1 MTGVMRRFSAAL
13 AAAAMAVSI
22 VPFADIS
29 AYAEYAATHPDGF
42 VYADGSKFMCDG
54 SPYYYGGTNCY
65 YLTYKSKSEV
75 KNVFDDASKMGLKVI
90 RIWGNLDVGKKTG
103 EIDSQSGHEV
113 FEGNNDGTGEKDGV
127 YFQYWD
133 DEAGKPVVNEGE
145 DGLRH
150 LDYIIKQA
158 EEHDMKLVITFTNY
172 WEAFGGMGQ
181 YVKWYQMSQG
191 KSVGNSKVDEKDTCD
206 FYTNETIKGW
216 YKDYIKTLLNHTN
229 YYTGEKLVDS
239 EAVFS
244 WELSNEPRCTVDEFC
259 KDDILYNWA
268 KEMSA
273 YVKSIDPYHMVS
285 VGDEGFYN
293 LGYQEAARQDLP
305 SSAYSG
311 YYGVDFDKL
320 MTIDTVDFGTP
331 HMYVDQWGFDLGDD
345 DLEWIKRHAQTTSS
359 ADKPIIFEEFG
370 LTDKTKRDAA
380 YSDWLDIVTG
390 DYYEGVEYQG
400 FNYWMIAS
408 YLDDGT
414 LYQDYDG
421 YTVYG
426 PEGIEKTDSTR
437 TLMMN
442 AAAKMEKKN
451 IVNTTDKSTY
461 SFDRSKSGNVVVNVS
476 MKEGSISGVE
486 VGGKKLSS
494 DDYTI
499 SGNAV
504 TIKASYLKR
513 QELAKY
519 SCRILT
525 TGGNQPKFNLTVSDS
540 SIPKPIISPEIISV
554 DVNPKKCSDVDITM
568 DRKTSEFRGI
578 VADGKAL
585 AEGTDYTTSGD
596 TVTLKSAYLKTLS
609 AGIVTLKF
617 DFYEGE
623 DRELT
628 INVSDTTGL
637 DELDTFES
645 YSNDKALWSSYSR
658 NTSGNEVSLS
668 LAAKNGSKT
677 LAFGY
682 DIGSPNGYCGVN
694 HPIAV
699 RNASSFAG
707 VELWLEGDG
716 TGNSLTVQLRDAND
730 NYFEAQIALDFAGGK
745 TIKIPFA
752 DFKAPSWQSGGKLD
766 TSKLNQFSFYMG
778 GDSAQKTGTVYIDNV
793 VFYEDGQIEKPHL
806 STKSGIFDAD
816 APSGVR
822 TDLVL
827 YGKSVESIIVNGKKL
842 TGGLDYSTSGS
853 QIMLNESWLK
863 TLANGNYTLTY
874 TFSDGNTDTFAL
886 TVKNVKSSH
895 THSYTAKVTKEATC
909 TTEGE
914 RIYTC
919 TCGDKYTETI
929 PAKGH
934 SWVKGETVA
943 PTENEKGYTIYTCA
957 SCGETKKDDYTD
969 PIGHRHSYTLTSTK
983 AATCE
988 TDGEKVYTCS
998 CGEKYTETIPAT
1010 GHSESA
1016 WIIDKAA
1023 TATENGSKHTECT
1036 TCGKVIKTEVI
1047 PATGEVSDKKETVIF
1062 TGSAKTSGWG
1072 QAITL
1077 STTKEGGS
1085 FDSSVIEKDGYFEVQ
1100 FKGGTDKA
1108 EIILQS
1114 WSGGADWARVSPTEV
1129 TEKDGIVYAKYSY
1142 DDVAAAFGTTDFS
1155 KVDRFHVGAANG
1167 DIEVLSVKYIVG
1179 KSTKPVDP
1187 VDPVDPDKPE
1197 QDPYV
1202 SIFWGAKSCGSWGQA
1217 VSVMTSKNYGSFD
1230 VSYLSANGYFY
1241 VEYSGAEN
1249 EFELILQSWSGG
1261 ANWARVQPSET
1272 GRANDR
1278 YYAKFTYADCVKELG
1293 AGFDKLDQLHAAAK
1307 NGDITVYSICYC
1319 TPAK

>member
-29 AYAEYAATHPDGF
+29 AYAEYAAAHPEGF

-103 EIDSQSGHEV
+103 KIDSQSGHEV

-133 DEAGKPVVNEGE
+133 DKAGKPVVNEGE
-145 DGLRH
+145 DGLRR
-150 LDYIIKQA
+150 LDYVIKQA
-158 EEHDMKLVITFTNY
+158 EEHNMKLVITFTNY

-229 YYTGEKLVDS
+229 YYTGEKLMDS

-293 LGYQEAARQDLP
+293 LGYQEAAKQDLP
-305 SSAYSG
+305 SAAYSG
-311 YYGVDFDKL
+311 YYGVDFNKL

-345 DLEWIKRHAQTTSS
+345 DLEWIKRHAQTTAS
-359 ADKPIIFEEFG
+359 ADKPVIFEEFG

-390 DYYEGVEYQG
+390 DYYDGVEYQG

-426 PEGIEKTDSTR
+426 PEGVDKTDSTR

-461 SFDRSKSGNVVVNVS
+461 IFDRSKSGDVVVNVS

-494 DDYTI
+494 GDYTI
-499 SGNAV
+499 SGNTV
-504 TIKASYLKR
+504 TIKASYLKK

-540 SIPKPIISPEIISV
+540 SIPKPVISPEIISV

-578 VADGKAL
+578 IADGKTL
-585 AEGTDYTTSGD
+585 NEGTDYTVSGD

-609 AGIVTLKF
+609 AGIVTLTF

-645 YSNDKALWSSYSR
+645 YSDDKALWSAYSR
-658 NTSGNEVSLS
+658 NTGGNEVSLS
-668 LAAKNGSKT
+668 LTTKNGSKA

-707 VELWLEGDG
+707 VELWVEGDG
-716 TGNSLTVQLRDAND
+716 TGNSLTVQLREANE
-730 NYFEAQIALDFAGGK
+730 NYFEAQIALDFTGGK

-752 DFKAPSWQSGGKLD
+752 DFKAPSWQSGGTLD
-766 TSKLNQFSFYMG
+766 TSKLDQFSFYMG
-778 GDSAQKTGTVYIDNV
+778 GDSVATGIVYIDDV
-793 VFYEDGQIEKPHL
+793 VFYEDGQTEKPHL
-806 STKSGIFDAD
+806 STKSGTFDAD

-827 YGKSVESIIVNGKKL
+827 YGKSVESITANGKKL
-842 TGGLDYSTSGS
+842 AGGFDYSTNGS

-863 TLANGNYTLTY
+863 TLGNGNYTLTY
-874 TFSDGNTDTFAL
+874 TFSDGSTDTFAL

-909 TTEGE
+909 ITEGE

-919 TCGDKYTETI
+919 TCGDRYTETI
-929 PAKGH
+929 PAK
-934 SWVKGETVA
+934 
-943 PTENEKGYTIYTCA
+943 
-957 SCGETKKDDYTD
+957 
-969 PIGHRHSYTLTSTK
+969 
-983 AATCE
+983 
-988 TDGEKVYTCS
+988 
-998 CGEKYTETIPAT
+998 

-1036 TCGKVIKTEVI
+1036 TCGKVLKTEVI

-1085 FDSSVIEKDGYFEVQ
+1085 FDSSIIEKDGYFEVQ
-1100 FKGGTDKA
+1100 FKGDTDKA
-1108 EIILQS
+1108 EVILQS
-1114 WSGGADWARVSPTEV
+1114 WSGGAGWARVSPTEV
-1129 TEKDGIVYAKYSY
+1129 TEKDGVVYAKYSY

-1155 KVDRFHVGAANG
+1155 KIDRFHVGAANG
-1167 DIEVLSVKYIVG
+1167 DIEVLSVKYIIE
-1179 KSTKPVDP
+1179 KSTEPVDP
-1187 VDPVDPDKPE
+1187 VDPVDPDEPE

-1217 VSVMTSKNYGSFD
+1217 VSVMTSKNYGSLD

-1261 ANWARVQPSET
+1261 ASWARIQPSET
-1272 GRANDR
+1272 GKANGH
-1278 YYAKFTYADCVKELG
+1278 YYAKFTYADCVKALG

-1319 TPAK
+1319 TPAR

>member
-29 AYAEYAATHPDGF
+29 AYAEYAATHPEGF

-133 DEAGKPVVNEGE
+133 DKAGKPVVNEGE
-145 DGLRH
+145 DGLRR

-158 EEHDMKLVITFTNY
+158 EEHNMKLVITFTNY

-229 YYTGEKLVDS
+229 YYTGEKLMDS

-293 LGYQEAARQDLP
+293 LGYQEAAKQDLP
-305 SSAYSG
+305 SAAYSG
-311 YYGVDFDKL
+311 YYGVDFNKL

-345 DLEWIKRHAQTTSS
+345 DLEWIKRHAQTTAS
-359 ADKPIIFEEFG
+359 ADKPVIFEEFG

-426 PEGIEKTDSTR
+426 PEGVDKTDSTR

-461 SFDRSKSGNVVVNVS
+461 TFDRSKSGDVVVNVS

-494 DDYTI
+494 GDYTI
-499 SGNAV
+499 SGNTVA
-504 TIKASYLKR
+504 IKASYLKK

-540 SIPKPIISPEIISV
+540 SIPKPVISPEIISV
-554 DVNPKKCSDVDITM
+554 DVNPKKCSDVDITL

-578 VADGKAL
+578 VADGNAL
-585 AEGTDYTTSGD
+585 AEGTDYTASGD

-609 AGIVTLKF
+609 AGIVTLTF

-645 YSNDKALWSSYSR
+645 YSDDKALWSAYSR
-658 NTSGNEVSLS
+658 NTGGNEVSLS
-668 LAAKNGSKT
+668 LTTKNSSKA

-707 VELWLEGDG
+707 VELWVEGDG

-730 NYFEAQIALDFAGGK
+730 NYFEAQIALDFTGGK

-752 DFKAPSWQSGGKLD
+752 DFKAPSWQSGGTLD
-766 TSKLNQFSFYMG
+766 TSKLDQFSFYMG
-778 GDSAQKTGTVYIDNV
+778 GDSVATGTVYIDDV
-793 VFYEDGQIEKPHL
+793 VFYEDGQTEKPHL
-806 STKSGIFDAD
+806 STKSGTFDAD

-827 YGKSVESIIVNGKKL
+827 YGKSVESITAKGKKL
-842 TGGLDYSTSGS
+842 AGGSDYSTNGS

-863 TLANGNYTLTY
+863 TLENGNYTLTY
-874 TFSDGNTDTFAL
+874 TFSDGSTDTFAL

-919 TCGDKYTETI
+919 TCGD
-929 PAKGH
+929 
-934 SWVKGETVA
+934 
-943 PTENEKGYTIYTCA
+943 
-957 SCGETKKDDYTD
+957 
-969 PIGHRHSYTLTSTK
+969 R
-983 AATCE
+983 
-988 TDGEKVYTCS
+988 
-998 CGEKYTETIPAT
+998 YTETIPAT

-1023 TATENGSKHTECT
+1023 TAIENGSKHTECT

-1085 FDSSVIEKDGYFEVQ
+1085 FDSSIIEKDGYFEVQ
-1100 FKGGTDKA
+1100 FKGDTDKA
-1108 EIILQS
+1108 EVILQS

-1129 TEKDGIVYAKYSY
+1129 TEKDGVVYAKYSY

-1167 DIEVLSVKYIVG
+1167 DIEVLSVKYIIE
-1179 KSTKPVDP
+1179 KSTEPVDP
-1187 VDPVDPDKPE
+1187 VDPVDPDEPE

-1217 VSVMTSKNYGSFD
+1217 VSVMTSKNYGSLD

-1261 ANWARVQPSET
+1261 ASWARVQPSET
-1272 GRANDR
+1272 GKANGH
-1278 YYAKFTYADCVKELG
+1278 YYAKFTYADCVKALG

-1319 TPAK
+1319 TPAR

>member
-29 AYAEYAATHPDGF
+29 AYAEYAAAHPEGF

-103 EIDSQSGHEV
+103 KIDSQSGHEV

-133 DEAGKPVVNEGE
+133 DKAGKPVVNEGE
-145 DGLRH
+145 DGLRR
-150 LDYIIKQA
+150 LDYVIKQA
-158 EEHDMKLVITFTNY
+158 EEHNMKLVITFTNY

-229 YYTGEKLVDS
+229 YYTGEKLMDS

-293 LGYQEAARQDLP
+293 LGYQEAAKQDLP
-305 SSAYSG
+305 SAAYSG
-311 YYGVDFDKL
+311 YYGVDFNKL

-345 DLEWIKRHAQTTSS
+345 DLEWIKRHAQTTAS
-359 ADKPIIFEEFG
+359 ADKPVIFEEFG

-426 PEGIEKTDSTR
+426 PEGVDKTDSTR

-442 AAAKMEKKN
+442 ATAKMEKKN

-461 SFDRSKSGNVVVNVS
+461 TFDRSKSGDVVVNVS

-494 DDYTI
+494 GDYTI
-499 SGNAV
+499 SGNTV
-504 TIKASYLKR
+504 TIKTSYLKK

-540 SIPKPIISPEIISV
+540 SIPKPVISPEIISV

-578 VADGKAL
+578 IADGKSL
-585 AEGTDYTTSGD
+585 AEGTDYTASGD

-609 AGIVTLKF
+609 AGIVTLTF

-645 YSNDKALWSSYSR
+645 YSDDKALWSAYSR
-658 NTSGNEVSLS
+658 NTGGNEVSLS
-668 LAAKNGSKT
+668 LTTKNGSKA

-707 VELWLEGDG
+707 IELWVEGDG

-730 NYFEAQIALDFAGGK
+730 NYFETQIALDFTGGK

-752 DFKAPSWQSGGKLD
+752 DFEAPSWQSGGTLD
-766 TSKLNQFSFYMG
+766 TSKLDQFSFYMG
-778 GDSAQKTGTVYIDNV
+778 GDSVTTGIVYIDDV
-793 VFYEDGQIEKPHL
+793 VFYEDGHTDKPHL
-806 STKSGIFDAD
+806 STKSGTFDAD

-827 YGKSVESIIVNGKKL
+827 YGKSVESITANGKKL
-842 TGGLDYSTSGS
+842 AGGSDYSTNGS

-863 TLANGNYTLTY
+863 TLGNGTYTLTY
-874 TFSDGNTDTFAL
+874 TFSDGSTDTFAL

-919 TCGDKYTETI
+919 TCGD
-929 PAKGH
+929 
-934 SWVKGETVA
+934 
-943 PTENEKGYTIYTCA
+943 
-957 SCGETKKDDYTD
+957 
-969 PIGHRHSYTLTSTK
+969 R
-983 AATCE
+983 
-988 TDGEKVYTCS
+988 
-998 CGEKYTETIPAT
+998 YTETIPAT

-1023 TATENGSKHTECT
+1023 AAIENGSKHTECT

-1047 PATGEVSDKKETVIF
+1047 PATGEVSDRKETVIF

-1085 FDSSVIEKDGYFEVQ
+1085 FDSSIIEKDGYFEVQ
-1100 FKGGTDKA
+1100 FKGDTDKA
-1108 EIILQS
+1108 EVILQS
-1114 WSGGADWARVSPTEV
+1114 WSGGTDWARVSPTEV

-1167 DIEVLSVKYIVG
+1167 DIEVLSVKYIIE
-1179 KSTKPVDP
+1179 KSTEPVDP
-1187 VDPVDPDKPE
+1187 VDPVDPDEPE

-1217 VSVMTSKNYGSFD
+1217 VSVMTSKNYGSLD

-1261 ANWARVQPSET
+1261 ASWARVQPSET
-1272 GRANDR
+1272 GKANGH
-1278 YYAKFTYADCVKELG
+1278 YYAKFTYADCVKALG

-1319 TPAK
+1319 TPAR

>member
-29 AYAEYAATHPDGF
+29 AYAEYAAAHPEGF

-75 KNVFDDASKMGLKVI
+75 KNVFDDASDMGLKVI

-103 EIDSQSGHEV
+103 KVDSQSGHEV

-133 DEAGKPVVNEGE
+133 DKAGKPVVNEGE
-145 DGLRH
+145 DGLRR
-150 LDYIIKQA
+150 LDYVIKQA
-158 EEHDMKLVITFTNY
+158 EEHNMKLVITFTNY

-229 YYTGEKLVDS
+229 YYTGEKLMDS

-293 LGYQEAARQDLP
+293 LGYQEAAKQDLP
-305 SSAYSG
+305 SAAYSG
-311 YYGVDFDKL
+311 YYGVDFNKL

-345 DLEWIKRHAQTTSS
+345 DLEWIKRHAQTTAS
-359 ADKPIIFEEFG
+359 ADKPVIFEEFG

-426 PEGIEKTDSTR
+426 PEGVDKTDSTR

-461 SFDRSKSGNVVVNVS
+461 TFDRSKSGDVVVNVS

-494 DDYTI
+494 GDYTI
-499 SGNAV
+499 SGNTV
-504 TIKASYLKR
+504 TIKASYLKK

-540 SIPKPIISPEIISV
+540 SIPKPVISPEIISV

-578 VADGKAL
+578 IADGKSL
-585 AEGTDYTTSGD
+585 AEGTDYTASGD

-609 AGIVTLKF
+609 AGIVTLTF

-623 DRELT
+623 DRELK

-645 YSNDKALWSSYSR
+645 YSDDKALWSAYSR
-658 NTSGNEVSLS
+658 NTGGNEVSLS
-668 LAAKNGSKT
+668 LTTKNGLKA

-707 VELWLEGDG
+707 VELWVEGDG

-730 NYFEAQIALDFAGGK
+730 NYFEAQIALDFTGGK

-752 DFKAPSWQSGGKLD
+752 DFKAPSWQSGGTLD
-766 TSKLNQFSFYMG
+766 TSKLDQFSFYMG
-778 GDSAQKTGTVYIDNV
+778 GDSVATGIVYIDDV
-793 VFYEDGQIEKPHL
+793 VFYEDGQTEKPHL
-806 STKSGIFDAD
+806 STKSGTFDAD

-827 YGKSVESIIVNGKKL
+827 YGKSVESITANGKKL
-842 TGGLDYSTSGS
+842 AGGSDYSTNGS

-863 TLANGNYTLTY
+863 TLANGTYTFTY
-874 TFSDGNTDTFAL
+874 TFSDGSTDTFAL

-895 THSYTAKVTKEATC
+895 THSYTAKVTKKATC

-919 TCGDKYTETI
+919 TCGDRYTETI
-929 PAKGH
+929 HAK
-934 SWVKGETVA
+934 
-943 PTENEKGYTIYTCA
+943 
-957 SCGETKKDDYTD
+957 
-969 PIGHRHSYTLTSTK
+969 
-983 AATCE
+983 
-988 TDGEKVYTCS
+988 
-998 CGEKYTETIPAT
+998 

-1023 TATENGSKHTECT
+1023 TAIENGSKHTECT

-1047 PATGEVSDKKETVIF
+1047 PATGEVSDRKETVIF

-1085 FDSSVIEKDGYFEVQ
+1085 FDSSIIEKDGYFEVQ
-1100 FKGGTDKA
+1100 FKGDTDKA
-1108 EIILQS
+1108 EVILQS
-1114 WSGGADWARVSPTEV
+1114 WSGGTDWARVSPTEV
-1129 TEKDGIVYAKYSY
+1129 TEKDGVVYAKYSY

-1167 DIEVLSVKYIVG
+1167 DIEVLSVKYIIE
-1179 KSTKPVDP
+1179 KSTEPVDP
-1187 VDPVDPDKPE
+1187 VDPVDPDEPE

-1217 VSVMTSKNYGSFD
+1217 VSVMTSKNYGSLD

-1241 VEYSGAEN
+1241 AEYSGAEN

-1261 ANWARVQPSET
+1261 ASWARVQPSET
-1272 GRANDR
+1272 GKANGH
-1278 YYAKFTYADCVKELG
+1278 YYAKFTYADCVKALG

-1307 NGDITVYSICYC
+1307 NGDITVYSFCYC
-1319 TPAK
+1319 TPAR

>member
-29 AYAEYAATHPDGF
+29 AYAEYAAAHPEGF

-103 EIDSQSGHEV
+103 KIDSQSGHEV

-133 DEAGKPVVNEGE
+133 DKAGKPVVNEGE
-145 DGLRH
+145 DGLRR
-150 LDYIIKQA
+150 LDYVIKQA
-158 EEHDMKLVITFTNY
+158 EEHNMKLVITFTNY

-229 YYTGEKLVDS
+229 YYTGEKLMDS

-293 LGYQEAARQDLP
+293 LGYQEAAKQDLP
-305 SSAYSG
+305 SAAYSG
-311 YYGVDFDKL
+311 YYGVDFNKL

-345 DLEWIKRHAQTTSS
+345 DLEWIKRHAQTTAS
-359 ADKPIIFEEFG
+359 ADKPVIFEEFG
-370 LTDKTKRDAA
+370 LTDKTKRDVA

-426 PEGIEKTDSTR
+426 PEGVDKTDSTR

-461 SFDRSKSGNVVVNVS
+461 TFDRSKSGDVVVNVS

-494 DDYTI
+494 GDYTI
-499 SGNAV
+499 SGNTV
-504 TIKASYLKR
+504 TIKASYLKK

-540 SIPKPIISPEIISV
+540 SIPKPVISPEIISV

-578 VADGKAL
+578 IADGKTL
-585 AEGTDYTTSGD
+585 NEGTDYTASGD

-609 AGIVTLKF
+609 AGIVTLTF

-645 YSNDKALWSSYSR
+645 YSDDKALWSAYSR
-658 NTSGNEVSLS
+658 NTGGNEVSLS
-668 LAAKNGSKT
+668 LTTKNGSKA

-707 VELWLEGDG
+707 VELWVEGDG
-716 TGNSLTVQLRDAND
+716 TGNSLTVQLRDANE
-730 NYFEAQIALDFAGGK
+730 NYFEAQIALDFTGGK

-752 DFKAPSWQSGGKLD
+752 DFKAPSWQSGGTLD
-766 TSKLNQFSFYMG
+766 TSKLDQFSFYMG
-778 GDSAQKTGTVYIDNV
+778 GDSVATGTVYIDNV
-793 VFYEDGQIEKPHL
+793 VFYEDGQTEKPHL
-806 STKSGIFDAD
+806 STKSGTFDAD

-827 YGKSVESIIVNGKKL
+827 YGKSVESITANGKKL
-842 TGGLDYSTSGS
+842 AGGSDYSTNGS

-863 TLANGNYTLTY
+863 TLGNGTYTLTY

-919 TCGDKYTETI
+919 TCGD
-929 PAKGH
+929 
-934 SWVKGETVA
+934 
-943 PTENEKGYTIYTCA
+943 
-957 SCGETKKDDYTD
+957 
-969 PIGHRHSYTLTSTK
+969 R
-983 AATCE
+983 
-988 TDGEKVYTCS
+988 
-998 CGEKYTETIPAT
+998 YTETIPAT

-1023 TATENGSKHTECT
+1023 TAIENGSKHTECT

-1047 PATGEVSDKKETVIF
+1047 PATGEVSDRKETVIF

-1085 FDSSVIEKDGYFEVQ
+1085 FDSSIIEKDGYFEVQ
-1100 FKGGTDKA
+1100 FKGDTDKA
-1108 EIILQS
+1108 EVILQS
-1114 WSGGADWARVSPTEV
+1114 WSGGTDWARVSPTEA
-1129 TEKDGIVYAKYSY
+1129 TEKDGVVYAKYSY

-1167 DIEVLSVKYIVG
+1167 DIEVLSVKYVVG
-1179 KSTKPVDP
+1179 KSTEPVDP
-1187 VDPVDPDKPE
+1187 VDPVDPDEPE

-1217 VSVMTSKNYGSFD
+1217 VSVMTSKNYGSLD

-1261 ANWARVQPSET
+1261 ASWARVQPSET
-1272 GRANDR
+1272 GKANGH
-1278 YYAKFTYADCVKELG
+1278 YYAKFTYADCVKALG

-1319 TPAK
+1319 TPAR

>member
-29 AYAEYAATHPDGF
+29 AYAEYAATHPEGF

-103 EIDSQSGHEV
+103 EIDSQSGHET

-229 YYTGEKLVDS
+229 YYTGEKLMDS

-585 AEGTDYTTSGD
+585 AEGTDYTVSGD

-609 AGIVTLKF
+609 AGIVTLTF

-645 YSNDKALWSSYSR
+645 YSDDKALWSAYSR
-658 NTSGNEVSLS
+658 NTGGNEVSLS
-668 LAAKNGSKT
+668 LATKNSSKA

-707 VELWLEGDG
+707 VELWVEGDG
-716 TGNSLTVQLRDAND
+716 TGNSLTVQLRDANE
-730 NYFEAQIALDFAGGK
+730 NYFEAQIALDFTGGK

-752 DFKAPSWQSGGKLD
+752 DFKAPSWQSGGTLD
-766 TSKLNQFSFYMG
+766 TSKLDQFSFYMG
-778 GDSAQKTGTVYIDNV
+778 GDSVATGIVYIDDV
-793 VFYEDGQIEKPHL
+793 VFYEDGQTEKPHL
-806 STKSGIFDAD
+806 STKSGTFDAD

-827 YGKSVESIIVNGKKL
+827 YGKSVESITANGKKL
-842 TGGLDYSTSGS
+842 AGGSDYSTNGS

-863 TLANGNYTLTY
+863 TLSNGNYTLTY
-874 TFSDGNTDTFAL
+874 TFSDGSTDTFAL

-919 TCGDKYTETI
+919 TCGDRYTETI
-929 PAKGH
+929 PAK
-934 SWVKGETVA
+934 
-943 PTENEKGYTIYTCA
+943 
-957 SCGETKKDDYTD
+957 
-969 PIGHRHSYTLTSTK
+969 
-983 AATCE
+983 
-988 TDGEKVYTCS
+988 
-998 CGEKYTETIPAT
+998 

-1023 TATENGSKHTECT
+1023 TAIENGSKHTECT
-1036 TCGKVIKTEVI
+1036 TCGKVIKTAVI
-1047 PATGEVSDKKETVIF
+1047 PVTGEVSDRKETVIF

-1085 FDSSVIEKDGYFEVQ
+1085 FDSSIIEKDGYFEVQ
-1100 FKGGTDKA
+1100 FKGDTDKA
-1108 EIILQS
+1108 EVILQS
-1114 WSGGADWARVSPTEV
+1114 WSGGAGWARVSPTEV

-1155 KVDRFHVGAANG
+1155 KVDRFHIGAANG
-1167 DIEVLSVKYIVG
+1167 DIEVLSVKYIIE
-1179 KSTKPVDP
+1179 KSTEPVDP
-1187 VDPVDPDKPE
+1187 VDPVDPDESE

-1217 VSVMTSKNYGSFD
+1217 VSVMTSKNYGSLD

-1249 EFELILQSWSGG
+1249 ELELILQSWSGG
-1261 ANWARVQPSET
+1261 ASWARVQPSET
-1272 GRANDR
+1272 GKANGH
-1278 YYAKFTYADCVKELG
+1278 YYAKFTYADCVEALG
-1293 AGFDKLDQLHAAAK
+1293 AGLDKLDQLHAAAK

-1319 TPAK
+1319 TPAR

>member
-29 AYAEYAATHPDGF
+29 AYAEYAAAHPEGF

-103 EIDSQSGHEV
+103 KVDSQSGHEV

-133 DEAGKPVVNEGE
+133 DKAGKPVVNEGE
-145 DGLRH
+145 DGLRR

-158 EEHDMKLVITFTNY
+158 EEHNMKLVITFTNY

-216 YKDYIKTLLNHTN
+216 YKDYIKTLLNHNN
-229 YYTGEKLVDS
+229 YYTGEKLMDS

-293 LGYQEAARQDLP
+293 LGYQEAAKQDLP
-305 SSAYSG
+305 SAAYSG
-311 YYGVDFDKL
+311 YYGVDFNKL

-345 DLEWIKRHAQTTSS
+345 DLEWIKRHAQTTAS
-359 ADKPIIFEEFG
+359 ADKPVIFEEFG

-426 PEGIEKTDSTR
+426 PEGVDKTDSTR

-461 SFDRSKSGNVVVNVS
+461 TFDRSKSGDVVVNVS

-494 DDYTI
+494 GDYTI
-499 SGNAV
+499 SGNTV
-504 TIKASYLKR
+504 TIKASYLKK

-540 SIPKPIISPEIISV
+540 SIPKPVISPEIISV

-578 VADGKAL
+578 IADGKTL
-585 AEGTDYTTSGD
+585 AEGTDYTASGD
-596 TVTLKSAYLKTLS
+596 TVTLKRAYLKTLS
-609 AGIVTLKF
+609 AGIVTLTF

-645 YSNDKALWSSYSR
+645 YSDDKALWSAYSR
-658 NTSGNEVSLS
+658 NTGGNEVSLS
-668 LAAKNGSKT
+668 LTTKNSSKA

-707 VELWLEGDG
+707 VELWVEGDG

-730 NYFEAQIALDFAGGK
+730 NYLEAQIALDFTGGK

-752 DFKAPSWQSGGKLD
+752 DFKAPSWQSGGTLD
-766 TSKLNQFSFYMG
+766 TSKLDQFSFYMG
-778 GDSAQKTGTVYIDNV
+778 GDSVATGTVYIDNV
-793 VFYEDGQIEKPHL
+793 VFYEDGQTEKPHL
-806 STKSGIFDAD
+806 STKSGTFDAD

-827 YGKSVESIIVNGKKL
+827 YGKSVESIKANGKKL
-842 TGGLDYSTSGS
+842 AGGSDYSTNGS

-863 TLANGNYTLTY
+863 TLSNGNYTLTY
-874 TFSDGNTDTFAL
+874 TFSDGSTDTFAL

-919 TCGDKYTETI
+919 TCGD
-929 PAKGH
+929 
-934 SWVKGETVA
+934 
-943 PTENEKGYTIYTCA
+943 
-957 SCGETKKDDYTD
+957 
-969 PIGHRHSYTLTSTK
+969 R
-983 AATCE
+983 
-988 TDGEKVYTCS
+988 
-998 CGEKYTETIPAT
+998 YTETIPAT

-1023 TATENGSKHTECT
+1023 TAIENGSKHTECT

-1047 PATGEVSDKKETVIF
+1047 PATGEVSDRKETVIF

-1085 FDSSVIEKDGYFEVQ
+1085 FDSSIIEKDGCFEVQ
-1100 FKGGTDKA
+1100 FKGDTDKA
-1108 EIILQS
+1108 EVILQS
-1114 WSGGADWARVSPTEV
+1114 WSGGAGWVRVSPTEV
-1129 TEKDGIVYAKYSY
+1129 TEKDGVVYAKYSY

-1167 DIEVLSVKYIVG
+1167 DIEVLSVKYIIE
-1179 KSTKPVDP
+1179 KSTEPVDP
-1187 VDPVDPDKPE
+1187 VDPVDPDEPE

-1217 VSVMTSKNYGSFD
+1217 VSVMTSKNYGSLD

-1261 ANWARVQPSET
+1261 ASWARVQPSET
-1272 GRANDR
+1272 GKANGH
-1278 YYAKFTYADCVKELG
+1278 YYAKFTYADCVKALG

-1319 TPAK
+1319 TPAR

>member
-29 AYAEYAATHPDGF
+29 AYAEYAAAHPEGF

-103 EIDSQSGHEV
+103 KVDSQSGHEV

-133 DEAGKPVVNEGE
+133 DKAGKPVVNEGE
-145 DGLRH
+145 DGLRR

-229 YYTGEKLVDS
+229 YYTGEKLMDS

-293 LGYQEAARQDLP
+293 LGYQEAAKQDLP
-305 SSAYSG
+305 SAAYSG
-311 YYGVDFDKL
+311 YYGVDFNKL

-345 DLEWIKRHAQTTSS
+345 DLEWIKRHAQTTAS
-359 ADKPIIFEEFG
+359 ADKPVIFEEFG

-426 PEGIEKTDSTR
+426 PEGVDKTDSTR

-461 SFDRSKSGNVVVNVS
+461 SFDRSKSGDVVVNVS

-494 DDYTI
+494 GDYTI
-499 SGNAV
+499 SGNTV
-504 TIKASYLKR
+504 TIKASYLKK

-554 DVNPKKCSDVDITM
+554 DINPKKCSDVDITM

-578 VADGKAL
+578 IADGKTL
-585 AEGTDYTTSGD
+585 AEGTDYTASGD

-609 AGIVTLKF
+609 AGIVTLTF
-617 DFYEGE
+617 DFYEDE

-645 YSNDKALWSSYSR
+645 YSDDKALWSAYSR
-658 NTSGNEVSLS
+658 NTGGNEVSLS
-668 LAAKNGSKT
+668 LTTKNSSKA

-707 VELWLEGDG
+707 VELWVEGDG

-730 NYFEAQIALDFAGGK
+730 NYFEAQIALDFTGGK
-745 TIKIPFA
+745 TIRIPFA
-752 DFKAPSWQSGGKLD
+752 DFKAPSWQSGGTLD
-766 TSKLNQFSFYMG
+766 TSKLDQFSFYMG
-778 GDSAQKTGTVYIDNV
+778 GDSVATGTVYIDNV
-793 VFYEDGQIEKPHL
+793 VFYEDGQAEKPHL
-806 STKSGIFDAD
+806 STKSGTFDAD

-827 YGKSVESIIVNGKKL
+827 YGKSVESITANGKKL
-842 TGGLDYSTSGS
+842 AGGSDYSTNGS

-863 TLANGNYTLTY
+863 TLGNGTYTLTY
-874 TFSDGNTDTFAL
+874 TFSDGSTDTFAL

-919 TCGDKYTETI
+919 TCGD
-929 PAKGH
+929 
-934 SWVKGETVA
+934 
-943 PTENEKGYTIYTCA
+943 
-957 SCGETKKDDYTD
+957 
-969 PIGHRHSYTLTSTK
+969 R
-983 AATCE
+983 
-988 TDGEKVYTCS
+988 
-998 CGEKYTETIPAT
+998 YTETIPAT

-1023 TATENGSKHTECT
+1023 TAIENGSKHTECT

-1085 FDSSVIEKDGYFEVQ
+1085 FDSSIIEKDGYFEVQ
-1100 FKGGTDKA
+1100 FKGDTDKA
-1108 EIILQS
+1108 EVILQS
-1114 WSGGADWARVSPTEV
+1114 WSGGTDWARVSPTEV
-1129 TEKDGIVYAKYSY
+1129 TEKDGVVYAKYSY

-1155 KVDRFHVGAANG
+1155 KIDRFHVGAANG
-1167 DIEVLSVKYIVG
+1167 DIEVLSVKYIIE
-1179 KSTKPVDP
+1179 KSTEPVDP
-1187 VDPVDPDKPE
+1187 VDPVDPDEPE

-1217 VSVMTSKNYGSFD
+1217 VSVMTSKNYGSLD

-1261 ANWARVQPSET
+1261 ASWARVQPSET
-1272 GRANDR
+1272 GKANGH
-1278 YYAKFTYADCVKELG
+1278 YYAKFTYADCVKALG

-1319 TPAK
+1319 TPAR

>member
-1 MTGVMRRFSAAL
+1 
-13 AAAAMAVSI
+13 
-22 VPFADIS
+22 
-29 AYAEYAATHPDGF
+29 
-42 VYADGSKFMCDG
+42 
-54 SPYYYGGTNCY
+54 
-65 YLTYKSKSEV
+65 
-75 KNVFDDASKMGLKVI
+75 
-90 RIWGNLDVGKKTG
+90 
-103 EIDSQSGHEV
+103 
-113 FEGNNDGTGEKDGV
+113 
-127 YFQYWD
+127 
-133 DEAGKPVVNEGE
+133 
-145 DGLRH
+145 
-150 LDYIIKQA
+150 
-158 EEHDMKLVITFTNY
+158 
-172 WEAFGGMGQ
+172 
-181 YVKWYQMSQG
+181 
-191 KSVGNSKVDEKDTCD
+191 
-206 FYTNETIKGW
+206 
-216 YKDYIKTLLNHTN
+216 
-229 YYTGEKLVDS
+229 
-239 EAVFS
+239 
-244 WELSNEPRCTVDEFC
+244 
-259 KDDILYNWA
+259 
-268 KEMSA
+268 
-273 YVKSIDPYHMVS
+273 
-285 VGDEGFYN
+285 
-293 LGYQEAARQDLP
+293 
-305 SSAYSG
+305 
-311 YYGVDFDKL
+311 

-331 HMYVDQWGFDLGDD
+331 HMYVDQWGFGLGDD

-494 DDYTI
+494 EDYTI

-623 DRELT
+623 DMELT

-658 NTSGNEVSLS
+658 NTGGNEVSLS
-668 LAAKNGSKT
+668 LAAKNGSKA

-707 VELWLEGDG
+707 VELWVEGDG

-730 NYFEAQIALDFAGGK
+730 NYFEAQIALDFADGK

-752 DFKAPSWQSGGKLD
+752 DFKAPSWQSGGNLD

-778 GDSAQKTGTVYIDNV
+778 GDSAQKTGTVYIDDV
-793 VFYEDGQIEKPHL
+793 VFYEDGQTEKPHL
-806 STKSGIFDAD
+806 SKKSGIFDAD

-863 TLANGNYTLTY
+863 TLTNGNYTLTY
-874 TFSDGNTDTFAL
+874 TFSDGSIDTFAL

-919 TCGDKYTETI
+919 TCGD
-929 PAKGH
+929 
-934 SWVKGETVA
+934 
-943 PTENEKGYTIYTCA
+943 
-957 SCGETKKDDYTD
+957 
-969 PIGHRHSYTLTSTK
+969 R
-983 AATCE
+983 
-988 TDGEKVYTCS
+988 
-998 CGEKYTETIPAT
+998 YTETIPAT

-1108 EIILQS
+1108 EVILQS

-1167 DIEVLSVKYIVG
+1167 DIEVRSVKYIVG
-1179 KSTKPVDP
+1179 KSTEPVDP

-1230 VSYLSANGYFY
+1230 VSYLSSNGYFY

-1249 EFELILQSWSGG
+1249 ELELILQSWSGG

-1272 GRANDR
+1272 GRANDH

-1293 AGFDKLDQLHAAAK
+1293 TGFDKLDQLHAAAK

-1319 TPAK
+1319 TPAR

>member
-29 AYAEYAATHPDGF
+29 AYAEYAAAHPEGF

-103 EIDSQSGHEV
+103 KVDSQSGHEV

-133 DEAGKPVVNEGE
+133 DKAGKPVVNEGE
-145 DGLRH
+145 DGLRR
-150 LDYIIKQA
+150 LDYVIKQA
-158 EEHDMKLVITFTNY
+158 EEHNMKLVITFTNY

-229 YYTGEKLVDS
+229 YYTGEKLMDS

-293 LGYQEAARQDLP
+293 LGYQEAAKQDLP
-305 SSAYSG
+305 SAAYSG
-311 YYGVDFDKL
+311 YYGVDFNKL

-345 DLEWIKRHAQTTSS
+345 DLEWIKRHAQTTAS
-359 ADKPIIFEEFG
+359 ADKPVIFEEFG

-426 PEGIEKTDSTR
+426 PEGVDKTDSTR

-461 SFDRSKSGNVVVNVS
+461 TFDRSKSGDVVVNVS

-494 DDYTI
+494 GDYTI
-499 SGNAV
+499 SGNTV
-504 TIKASYLKR
+504 TIKASYLKK

-540 SIPKPIISPEIISV
+540 SIPKPVISPEIISV

-568 DRKTSEFRGI
+568 DRKTNEFRGI
-578 VADGKAL
+578 IADGKTL
-585 AEGTDYTTSGD
+585 AEGTDYTASGD

-609 AGIVTLKF
+609 AGIVTLTF

-645 YSNDKALWSSYSR
+645 YSDDKALWSAYSR
-658 NTSGNEVSLS
+658 NTGGNEVSLS
-668 LAAKNGSKT
+668 LTTKNSSKA

-707 VELWLEGDG
+707 VELWVEGDG

-752 DFKAPSWQSGGKLD
+752 DFKAPSWQSGGTLD
-766 TSKLNQFSFYMG
+766 TSKLDQFSFYMG
-778 GDSAQKTGTVYIDNV
+778 GDSVATGIVYIDDV
-793 VFYEDGQIEKPHL
+793 VFYEDGQTEKPHL
-806 STKSGIFDAD
+806 STKSGTFDAD

-827 YGKSVESIIVNGKKL
+827 YGKSVESITANGKKL
-842 TGGLDYSTSGS
+842 AGGSDYSTNGS

-874 TFSDGNTDTFAL
+874 TFSDGSTDTFAL

-919 TCGDKYTETI
+919 TCGD
-929 PAKGH
+929 
-934 SWVKGETVA
+934 
-943 PTENEKGYTIYTCA
+943 
-957 SCGETKKDDYTD
+957 
-969 PIGHRHSYTLTSTK
+969 R
-983 AATCE
+983 
-988 TDGEKVYTCS
+988 
-998 CGEKYTETIPAT
+998 YTETIPAT

-1023 TATENGSKHTECT
+1023 TAIENGSKHTECT

-1047 PATGEVSDKKETVIF
+1047 PATGEVSDRKETVIF

-1085 FDSSVIEKDGYFEVQ
+1085 FDSSIIEKDGYFEVQ
-1100 FKGGTDKA
+1100 FKGDTDKA
-1108 EIILQS
+1108 EVILQS

-1129 TEKDGIVYAKYSY
+1129 TEKDGVVYAKYSY

-1167 DIEVLSVKYIVG
+1167 DIEVLSVKYIIE
-1179 KSTKPVDP
+1179 KSTEPVDP
-1187 VDPVDPDKPE
+1187 VDPVDPDEPE

-1217 VSVMTSKNYGSFD
+1217 VSVMTSKNYGSLD

-1261 ANWARVQPSET
+1261 ASWARVQPSET
-1272 GRANDR
+1272 GKANGH
-1278 YYAKFTYADCVKELG
+1278 YYAKFTYADCVKALG

-1319 TPAK
+1319 TPAR

>member
-29 AYAEYAATHPDGF
+29 AYAEYAAAHPEGF

-103 EIDSQSGHEV
+103 KVDSQSGHEV

-133 DEAGKPVVNEGE
+133 DKAGKPVVNEGE
-145 DGLRH
+145 DGLRR
-150 LDYIIKQA
+150 LDYVIKQA
-158 EEHDMKLVITFTNY
+158 EEHNMKLVITFTNY

-229 YYTGEKLVDS
+229 YYTGEKLMDS

-293 LGYQEAARQDLP
+293 LGYQEAAKQDLP
-305 SSAYSG
+305 SAAYSG
-311 YYGVDFDKL
+311 YYGVDFNKL

-345 DLEWIKRHAQTTSS
+345 DLEWIKRHAQTTAS
-359 ADKPIIFEEFG
+359 ADKPVIFEEFG

-426 PEGIEKTDSTR
+426 PEGVDKTDSTR

-461 SFDRSKSGNVVVNVS
+461 TFDRSKSGDVVVNVS

-494 DDYTI
+494 GDYTI
-499 SGNAV
+499 SGNTV
-504 TIKASYLKR
+504 TIKASYLKK

-540 SIPKPIISPEIISV
+540 SIPKPVISPEIISV

-578 VADGKAL
+578 IADGKTL
-585 AEGTDYTTSGD
+585 AEGTDYTASGD

-609 AGIVTLKF
+609 AGIVTLTF

-645 YSNDKALWSSYSR
+645 YSDDKALWSAYSR
-658 NTSGNEVSLS
+658 NTGGNEVSLS
-668 LAAKNGSKT
+668 LTTKNGSKA

-707 VELWLEGDG
+707 VELWVEGDG

-730 NYFEAQIALDFAGGK
+730 NYFEAQIALDFTGGK

-752 DFKAPSWQSGGKLD
+752 DFKAPSWQSGGTLD
-766 TSKLNQFSFYMG
+766 TSKLDQFSFYMG
-778 GDSAQKTGTVYIDNV
+778 GNSVATGIVYIDDV
-793 VFYEDGQIEKPHL
+793 VFYEDGQTEKPHL
-806 STKSGIFDAD
+806 FTKSGTYDAD

-827 YGKSVESIIVNGKKL
+827 YGKSVEFITANGKKL
-842 TGGLDYSTSGS
+842 AGGSDYSTNGS

-863 TLANGNYTLTY
+863 TLGNGTYTLTY
-874 TFSDGNTDTFAL
+874 TFSDGSTDTFAL

-919 TCGDKYTETI
+919 TCGD
-929 PAKGH
+929 
-934 SWVKGETVA
+934 
-943 PTENEKGYTIYTCA
+943 
-957 SCGETKKDDYTD
+957 
-969 PIGHRHSYTLTSTK
+969 R
-983 AATCE
+983 
-988 TDGEKVYTCS
+988 
-998 CGEKYTETIPAT
+998 YTETIPAT

-1023 TATENGSKHTECT
+1023 TAIENGSKHTECT

-1047 PATGEVSDKKETVIF
+1047 PATGEVSDRKETVIF

-1085 FDSSVIEKDGYFEVQ
+1085 FDSSIIEKDGYFEVQ
-1100 FKGGTDKA
+1100 FKGDTDKA
-1108 EIILQS
+1108 EVILQS

-1129 TEKDGIVYAKYSY
+1129 TEKDGVVYAKYSY

-1167 DIEVLSVKYIVG
+1167 DIEVLSVKYIIE
-1179 KSTKPVDP
+1179 KSTEPVDP
-1187 VDPVDPDKPE
+1187 VDPVDPDEPE

-1217 VSVMTSKNYGSFD
+1217 VSVMTSKNYGSLD

-1261 ANWARVQPSET
+1261 ASWARVQPSET
-1272 GRANDR
+1272 GKANGH
-1278 YYAKFTYADCVKELG
+1278 YYAKFTYADCVKALG

-1319 TPAK
+1319 TPAR

>member
-29 AYAEYAATHPDGF
+29 AYAEYAAAHPEGF

-103 EIDSQSGHEV
+103 KVDSQSGHEV

-133 DEAGKPVVNEGE
+133 DKAGKPVVNEGE
-145 DGLRH
+145 DGLRR
-150 LDYIIKQA
+150 LDYVIKQA
-158 EEHDMKLVITFTNY
+158 EEHNMKLVITFTNY

-229 YYTGEKLVDS
+229 YYTGEKLMDS

-293 LGYQEAARQDLP
+293 LGYQEAAKQDLP
-305 SSAYSG
+305 SAAYSG
-311 YYGVDFDKL
+311 YYGVDFNKL

-345 DLEWIKRHAQTTSS
+345 DLEWIKRHAQTTAS
-359 ADKPIIFEEFG
+359 ADKPVIFEEFG

-426 PEGIEKTDSTR
+426 PEGVDKTDSTR

-461 SFDRSKSGNVVVNVS
+461 TFDRSKSGDVVVNVS

-494 DDYTI
+494 GDYTI
-499 SGNAV
+499 SGNTV
-504 TIKASYLKR
+504 TIKASYLKK

-540 SIPKPIISPEIISV
+540 SIPKPVISPEIISV

-578 VADGKAL
+578 IADGKTL
-585 AEGTDYTTSGD
+585 AEGTDYTVSGD

-609 AGIVTLKF
+609 AGIVTLTF

-645 YSNDKALWSSYSR
+645 YSDDKALWSAYSR
-658 NTSGNEVSLS
+658 NTGGNEVSLS
-668 LAAKNGSKT
+668 LTTKNGSKA

-707 VELWLEGDG
+707 VELWVEGDG

-730 NYFEAQIALDFAGGK
+730 NYFEAQIALDFTGGK

-752 DFKAPSWQSGGKLD
+752 DFKAPIWQSGGTLD
-766 TSKLNQFSFYMG
+766 TSKLDQFSFYMG
-778 GDSAQKTGTVYIDNV
+778 GDSVATGIVYIDNV
-793 VFYEDGQIEKPHL
+793 VFYEDGQTEKPHL
-806 STKSGIFDAD
+806 STKSGTFDAD

-827 YGKSVESIIVNGKKL
+827 YGKSVESITANGKKL
-842 TGGLDYSTSGS
+842 AGGSDYSTNGS

-863 TLANGNYTLTY
+863 TLGNGTYTLTY
-874 TFSDGNTDTFAL
+874 TFSDGSSDTFAL

-909 TTEGE
+909 ITEGE

-919 TCGDKYTETI
+919 TCGD
-929 PAKGH
+929 
-934 SWVKGETVA
+934 
-943 PTENEKGYTIYTCA
+943 
-957 SCGETKKDDYTD
+957 
-969 PIGHRHSYTLTSTK
+969 R
-983 AATCE
+983 
-988 TDGEKVYTCS
+988 
-998 CGEKYTETIPAT
+998 YTETIPAT

-1023 TATENGSKHTECT
+1023 TAIENGSKHTECT

-1047 PATGEVSDKKETVIF
+1047 PATGEVSDRKETVIF

-1085 FDSSVIEKDGYFEVQ
+1085 FDSSIIEKDGYFEVQ
-1100 FKGGTDKA
+1100 FKGDTDKA
-1108 EIILQS
+1108 EVILQS
-1114 WSGGADWARVSPTEV
+1114 WSGGTDWARVSPTEV
-1129 TEKDGIVYAKYSY
+1129 TEKDGVVYAKYSY

-1155 KVDRFHVGAANG
+1155 KIDRFHVGAANG
-1167 DIEVLSVKYIVG
+1167 DIEVLSVKYIIE
-1179 KSTKPVDP
+1179 KSTEPVDP
-1187 VDPVDPDKPE
+1187 VDPVDPDEPE

-1217 VSVMTSKNYGSFD
+1217 VSVMTSKNYGSLD

-1261 ANWARVQPSET
+1261 ASWARVQPSET
-1272 GRANDR
+1272 GKANGH
-1278 YYAKFTYADCVKELG
+1278 YYAKFTYADCVKALG

-1319 TPAK
+1319 TPAR

>member
-29 AYAEYAATHPDGF
+29 AYAEYAAAHPEGF

-103 EIDSQSGHEV
+103 KIDSQSGHEV

-133 DEAGKPVVNEGE
+133 DEADKPVVNEGE
-145 DGLRH
+145 DGLRR

-229 YYTGEKLVDS
+229 YYTGEKLMDS

-293 LGYQEAARQDLP
+293 LGYQEAAKQDLP
-305 SSAYSG
+305 SAAYSG
-311 YYGVDFDKL
+311 YYGVDFNKL

-359 ADKPIIFEEFG
+359 ADKPVIFEEFG

-380 YSDWLDIVTG
+380 YSVWLDIVTG

-426 PEGIEKTDSTR
+426 PGGVDKTDSTR

-461 SFDRSKSGNVVVNVS
+461 TFDRSKSGDVVVNVS

-494 DDYTI
+494 GDYTI
-499 SGNAV
+499 SGNTVA
-504 TIKASYLKR
+504 IKASYLKK

-540 SIPKPIISPEIISV
+540 SIPKPVISPEIISV
-554 DVNPKKCSDVDITM
+554 DVNPKKCSDVDITL

-578 VADGKAL
+578 VADGNAL
-585 AEGTDYTTSGD
+585 AEGTDYTASGD

-609 AGIVTLKF
+609 AGIVTLTF

-645 YSNDKALWSSYSR
+645 YSDDKALWSAYSR
-658 NTSGNEVSLS
+658 NTGGNEVSLS
-668 LAAKNGSKT
+668 LTTKNGSKA

-707 VELWLEGDG
+707 VELWVEGDG

-730 NYFEAQIALDFAGGK
+730 NYFEAQIALDFTGGK

-752 DFKAPSWQSGGKLD
+752 DFKAPSWQSGGTLD
-766 TSKLNQFSFYMG
+766 TSKLDQFSFYMG
-778 GDSAQKTGTVYIDNV
+778 GDSVATGIVYIDDV
-793 VFYEDGQIEKPHL
+793 VFYEDGQTEKPHL
-806 STKSGIFDAD
+806 STKSGTFDAD

-827 YGKSVESIIVNGKKL
+827 YGKSVESITANGKKL
-842 TGGLDYSTSGS
+842 AGGLDYSTNGS

-863 TLANGNYTLTY
+863 TLSNGNYTLTY
-874 TFSDGNTDTFAL
+874 TFSDGSSDTFAL

-919 TCGDKYTETI
+919 TCGD
-929 PAKGH
+929 
-934 SWVKGETVA
+934 
-943 PTENEKGYTIYTCA
+943 
-957 SCGETKKDDYTD
+957 
-969 PIGHRHSYTLTSTK
+969 R
-983 AATCE
+983 
-988 TDGEKVYTCS
+988 
-998 CGEKYTETIPAT
+998 YTETIPAT

-1023 TATENGSKHTECT
+1023 TAIENGSKHTECT

-1047 PATGEVSDKKETVIF
+1047 PATGEVSGKKETVIF

-1085 FDSSVIEKDGYFEVQ
+1085 FDSSIIEKDGYFEVQ
-1100 FKGGTDKA
+1100 FKGDTDKA
-1108 EIILQS
+1108 EVILQS
-1114 WSGGADWARVSPTEV
+1114 WSSGADWARVSPTEV

-1167 DIEVLSVKYIVG
+1167 DIEVLSVKYIIE
-1179 KSTKPVDP
+1179 KSTDPVDP
-1187 VDPVDPDKPE
+1187 VDPVDPDEPE

-1217 VSVMTSKNYGSFD
+1217 VSVMTSKNYGSLD

-1261 ANWARVQPSET
+1261 SSWARVQPSET
-1272 GRANDR
+1272 GKANGH
-1278 YYAKFTYADCVKELG
+1278 YYAKFTYADCVKALG

-1319 TPAK
+1319 TPAR

>member
-29 AYAEYAATHPDGF
+29 AYAEYAAAHPEGF

-103 EIDSQSGHEV
+103 KVDSQSGHEV

-133 DEAGKPVVNEGE
+133 DKAGKPVVNEGE
-145 DGLRH
+145 DGLRR
-150 LDYIIKQA
+150 LDYVIKQA

-229 YYTGEKLVDS
+229 YYTGEKLMDS

-293 LGYQEAARQDLP
+293 LGYQEAAKQDLP
-305 SSAYSG
+305 SAAYSG
-311 YYGVDFDKL
+311 YYGVDFNKL

-345 DLEWIKRHAQTTSS
+345 DLEWIKRHAQTTAS
-359 ADKPIIFEEFG
+359 ADKPVIFEEFG

-426 PEGIEKTDSTR
+426 PEGVDKTDSTR

-461 SFDRSKSGNVVVNVS
+461 TFDRSKSGDVVVNVS

-486 VGGKKLSS
+486 VSGKKLSS
-494 DDYTI
+494 GDYTI
-499 SGNAV
+499 SGNTV
-504 TIKASYLKR
+504 TIKASYLKK

-540 SIPKPIISPEIISV
+540 SIPKPVISPEIISV

-578 VADGKAL
+578 IADGKTL
-585 AEGTDYTTSGD
+585 AEGTDYAASGD

-609 AGIVTLKF
+609 AGIVTLTF

-645 YSNDKALWSSYSR
+645 YSDDKALWSAYSR
-658 NTSGNEVSLS
+658 NTGGNEVSLS
-668 LAAKNGSKT
+668 LTTKNGSKA

-707 VELWLEGDG
+707 VELWVEGDG

-730 NYFEAQIALDFAGGK
+730 NYFEAQIALDFTGGK

-752 DFKAPSWQSGGKLD
+752 DFKAPSWQSGGTLD
-766 TSKLNQFSFYMG
+766 TSKLDQFSFYMG
-778 GDSAQKTGTVYIDNV
+778 GDSVTTGIVYIDDV
-793 VFYEDGQIEKPHL
+793 VFYEDGQNEKPHL
-806 STKSGIFDAD
+806 STKSGTFDAD

-827 YGKSVESIIVNGKKL
+827 YGKSVESITANGKKL
-842 TGGLDYSTSGS
+842 AGGSDYSTNGS

-863 TLANGNYTLTY
+863 TLANGTYTLTY
-874 TFSDGNTDTFAL
+874 TFSDGSTDTFAL

-919 TCGDKYTETI
+919 TCGD
-929 PAKGH
+929 
-934 SWVKGETVA
+934 
-943 PTENEKGYTIYTCA
+943 
-957 SCGETKKDDYTD
+957 
-969 PIGHRHSYTLTSTK
+969 R
-983 AATCE
+983 
-988 TDGEKVYTCS
+988 
-998 CGEKYTETIPAT
+998 YTETIPAT

-1016 WIIDKAA
+1016 WIIGKAA
-1023 TATENGSKHTECT
+1023 TAIENGSKHTECT

-1047 PATGEVSDKKETVIF
+1047 PATGEVSDRKETVIF

-1085 FDSSVIEKDGYFEVQ
+1085 FDSSIIEKDGYFEVQ
-1100 FKGGTDKA
+1100 FKGDTDKA
-1108 EIILQS
+1108 EVILQS
-1114 WSGGADWARVSPTEV
+1114 WSGGAGWARVSPTEV
-1129 TEKDGIVYAKYSY
+1129 TEKDGVVYAKYSY

-1167 DIEVLSVKYIVG
+1167 DIEVLSVKYIIE
-1179 KSTKPVDP
+1179 KSTDSVDP
-1187 VDPVDPDKPE
+1187 VDPFDPDEPE

-1217 VSVMTSKNYGSFD
+1217 VSVMTSKNYGSLD

-1261 ANWARVQPSET
+1261 ASWARVQPSET
-1272 GRANDR
+1272 GKANGH
-1278 YYAKFTYADCVKELG
+1278 YYAKFTYADCVKALG

-1319 TPAK
+1319 TPAR

>member
-29 AYAEYAATHPDGF
+29 AYAEYAAAHPEGF
-42 VYADGSKFMCDG
+42 VYSDGSKFMCDG

-90 RIWGNLDVGKKTG
+90 RIWGNLDVGKRTG
-103 EIDSQSGHEV
+103 KIDSQSGHEV

-145 DGLRH
+145 DGLRR
-150 LDYIIKQA
+150 LDYVIKQA
-158 EEHDMKLVITFTNY
+158 EEHNMKLVITFTNY

-229 YYTGEKLVDS
+229 YYTGEKLMDS

-293 LGYQEAARQDLP
+293 LGYQEAAKQDLP
-305 SSAYSG
+305 SAAYSG
-311 YYGVDFDKL
+311 YYGVDFNKL

-345 DLEWIKRHAQTTSS
+345 DLEWIKRHAQTTAS
-359 ADKPIIFEEFG
+359 ADKPVIFEEFG

-426 PEGIEKTDSTR
+426 PEGVDKTDSTR

-461 SFDRSKSGNVVVNVS
+461 TFDRSKSGDVVVNVS

-494 DDYTI
+494 GDYTI
-499 SGNAV
+499 SGNTV
-504 TIKASYLKR
+504 TIKAPYLKK

-540 SIPKPIISPEIISV
+540 SIPKPVISPEIISV

-568 DRKTSEFRGI
+568 DRKTSDFRGI
-578 VADGKAL
+578 IADGKTL
-585 AEGTDYTTSGD
+585 AEGTDYTASGD

-609 AGIVTLKF
+609 AGIVTLTF

-645 YSNDKALWSSYSR
+645 YSDDKALWSAYSR
-658 NTSGNEVSLS
+658 NTGGNEVSLS
-668 LAAKNGSKT
+668 LTTKNGSKA

-707 VELWLEGDG
+707 VELWVEGDG

-730 NYFEAQIALDFAGGK
+730 NYFEAQIALDFTGGK

-752 DFKAPSWQSGGKLD
+752 DFKAPSWQSGGTLD
-766 TSKLNQFSFYMG
+766 TSKLDQFSFYMG
-778 GDSAQKTGTVYIDNV
+778 GDSVATGIVYIDDV
-793 VFYEDGQIEKPHL
+793 VFYEDGQTEKPHL
-806 STKSGIFDAD
+806 STKSGTFDAD

-827 YGKSVESIIVNGKKL
+827 YGKSVESITANGKKL
-842 TGGLDYSTSGS
+842 AGGSDYSTNGS

-863 TLANGNYTLTY
+863 TLGNGTYTLTY
-874 TFSDGNTDTFAL
+874 TFSDGSSDTFAL

-909 TTEGE
+909 ITEGE

-919 TCGDKYTETI
+919 TCGD
-929 PAKGH
+929 
-934 SWVKGETVA
+934 
-943 PTENEKGYTIYTCA
+943 
-957 SCGETKKDDYTD
+957 
-969 PIGHRHSYTLTSTK
+969 R
-983 AATCE
+983 
-988 TDGEKVYTCS
+988 
-998 CGEKYTETIPAT
+998 YTETIPAT

-1023 TATENGSKHTECT
+1023 TAIENGSKHTECT

-1047 PATGEVSDKKETVIF
+1047 PATGEVSDRKETVIF

-1085 FDSSVIEKDGYFEVQ
+1085 FDSSIIEKDGYFEVQ
-1100 FKGGTDKA
+1100 FKGDTDKA
-1108 EIILQS
+1108 EVILQS
-1114 WSGGADWARVSPTEV
+1114 WSGGTDWARVSPTEV
-1129 TEKDGIVYAKYSY
+1129 TEKDGVVYAKYSY

-1155 KVDRFHVGAANG
+1155 KIDRFHVGAANG
-1167 DIEVLSVKYIVG
+1167 DIEVLSVKYIIE
-1179 KSTKPVDP
+1179 KSTEPVDP
-1187 VDPVDPDKPE
+1187 VDPVDPDEPE

-1217 VSVMTSKNYGSFD
+1217 VSVMTSKNYGSLD

-1261 ANWARVQPSET
+1261 ASWARVQPSET
-1272 GRANDR
+1272 GKANGH
-1278 YYAKFTYADCVKELG
+1278 YYAKFTYADCVKALG

-1319 TPAK
+1319 TPAR

>member
-29 AYAEYAATHPDGF
+29 AYAEYAATHPEGF

-103 EIDSQSGHEV
+103 KIDSQSGHEI

-229 YYTGEKLVDS
+229 YYTGEKLMDS

-293 LGYQEAARQDLP
+293 LGYQEAAKQDLP

-486 VGGKKLSS
+486 VG
-494 DDYTI
+494 
-499 SGNAV
+499 
-504 TIKASYLKR
+504 
-513 QELAKY
+513 
-519 SCRILT
+519 
-525 TGGNQPKFNLTVSDS
+525 
-540 SIPKPIISPEIISV
+540 
-554 DVNPKKCSDVDITM
+554 
-568 DRKTSEFRGI
+568 
-578 VADGKAL
+578 
-585 AEGTDYTTSGD
+585 
-596 TVTLKSAYLKTLS
+596 
-609 AGIVTLKF
+609 
-617 DFYEGE
+617 
-623 DRELT
+623 
-628 INVSDTTGL
+628 
-637 DELDTFES
+637 
-645 YSNDKALWSSYSR
+645 
-658 NTSGNEVSLS
+658 
-668 LAAKNGSKT
+668 
-677 LAFGY
+677 
-682 DIGSPNGYCGVN
+682 
-694 HPIAV
+694 
-699 RNASSFAG
+699 
-707 VELWLEGDG
+707 
-716 TGNSLTVQLRDAND
+716 
-730 NYFEAQIALDFAGGK
+730 
-745 TIKIPFA
+745 
-752 DFKAPSWQSGGKLD
+752 
-766 TSKLNQFSFYMG
+766 
-778 GDSAQKTGTVYIDNV
+778 
-793 VFYEDGQIEKPHL
+793 
-806 STKSGIFDAD
+806 
-816 APSGVR
+816 
-822 TDLVL
+822 
-827 YGKSVESIIVNGKKL
+827 
-842 TGGLDYSTSGS
+842 
-853 QIMLNESWLK
+853 
-863 TLANGNYTLTY
+863 
-874 TFSDGNTDTFAL
+874 
-886 TVKNVKSSH
+886 
-895 THSYTAKVTKEATC
+895 
-909 TTEGE
+909 
-914 RIYTC
+914 
-919 TCGDKYTETI
+919 
-929 PAKGH
+929 
-934 SWVKGETVA
+934 
-943 PTENEKGYTIYTCA
+943 
-957 SCGETKKDDYTD
+957 
-969 PIGHRHSYTLTSTK
+969 
-983 AATCE
+983 
-988 TDGEKVYTCS
+988 EKVYTCS

-1023 TATENGSKHTECT
+1023 NATENGSKHTECT

-1108 EIILQS
+1108 EVILQS

-1179 KSTKPVDP
+1179 KSTEPVDP

-1249 EFELILQSWSGG
+1249 ELELILQSWSGG
-1261 ANWARVQPSET
+1261 ASWARVQPSET

>member
-29 AYAEYAATHPDGF
+29 AYAEYAAAHPEGF

-75 KNVFDDASKMGLKVI
+75 KNVFDDASDMGLKVI

-103 EIDSQSGHEV
+103 KVDSQSGHEV

-133 DEAGKPVVNEGE
+133 DKAGKPVVNEGE
-145 DGLRH
+145 DGLRR
-150 LDYIIKQA
+150 LDYVIKQA
-158 EEHDMKLVITFTNY
+158 EEHNMKLVITFTNY

-229 YYTGEKLVDS
+229 YYTGEKLMDS

-244 WELSNEPRCTVDEFC
+244 WELSNEPRCTVDKFC

-293 LGYQEAARQDLP
+293 LGYQEAAKQDLP
-305 SSAYSG
+305 SAAYSG
-311 YYGVDFDKL
+311 YYGVDFNKL

-345 DLEWIKRHAQTTSS
+345 DLEWIKRHAQTTAS
-359 ADKPIIFEEFG
+359 ADKPVIFEEFG

-426 PEGIEKTDSTR
+426 PEGVDKTDSTR

-461 SFDRSKSGNVVVNVS
+461 TFDRSKSGDVVVNVS

-494 DDYTI
+494 GDYTI
-499 SGNAV
+499 SGNTV
-504 TIKASYLKR
+504 TIKSSYLKK

-568 DRKTSEFRGI
+568 DSKTSEFRGI
-578 VADGKAL
+578 VADGKTL
-585 AEGTDYTTSGD
+585 AEGTDYTVSGD

-609 AGIVTLKF
+609 AGIVTLTF

-628 INVSDTTGL
+628 INISDTTGL

-645 YSNDKALWSSYSR
+645 YSDDKALWSAYSR
-658 NTSGNEVSLS
+658 NTGGNEVSLS
-668 LAAKNGSKT
+668 LTPKNGSKA

-730 NYFEAQIALDFAGGK
+730 NYFEAQIALDFTGGK

-752 DFKAPSWQSGGKLD
+752 DFKAPSWQSGGTLD
-766 TSKLNQFSFYMG
+766 TSKLDQFSFYIG
-778 GDSAQKTGTVYIDNV
+778 GDSVATGIVYIDNV
-793 VFYEDGQIEKPHL
+793 VFYEDGQTEKPHL
-806 STKSGIFDAD
+806 STKSGTFDAD

-827 YGKSVESIIVNGKKL
+827 YGKSVESITANGKKL
-842 TGGLDYSTSGS
+842 AGGSDYSTNGS

-863 TLANGNYTLTY
+863 TLANGTYTLTY
-874 TFSDGNTDTFAL
+874 TFSDGSTDTFAL

-919 TCGDKYTETI
+919 TCGD
-929 PAKGH
+929 
-934 SWVKGETVA
+934 
-943 PTENEKGYTIYTCA
+943 
-957 SCGETKKDDYTD
+957 
-969 PIGHRHSYTLTSTK
+969 R
-983 AATCE
+983 
-988 TDGEKVYTCS
+988 
-998 CGEKYTETIPAT
+998 YTETIPAT

-1023 TATENGSKHTECT
+1023 TAIENGSKHTECT

-1047 PATGEVSDKKETVIF
+1047 PATGEVSDRKETVIF

-1085 FDSSVIEKDGYFEVQ
+1085 FDSSIIEKDGYFEVQ
-1100 FKGGTDKA
+1100 FKGDTDKA
-1108 EIILQS
+1108 EVILQS
-1114 WSGGADWARVSPTEV
+1114 WSGGAGWARVSPTEV
-1129 TEKDGIVYAKYSY
+1129 TEKDGVVYAKYSY

-1167 DIEVLSVKYIVG
+1167 DIEVLSVKYIIE
-1179 KSTKPVDP
+1179 KSTEPVDP
-1187 VDPVDPDKPE
+1187 VDPVDPDEPE

-1217 VSVMTSKNYGSFD
+1217 VSVMTSKNYGSLD
-1230 VSYLSANGYFY
+1230 VPYLSANGYFY

-1249 EFELILQSWSGG
+1249 ELELILQSWSGG
-1261 ANWARVQPSET
+1261 ASWARVQPSET
-1272 GRANDR
+1272 GKANGH
-1278 YYAKFTYADCVKELG
+1278 YYAKFTYADCVKALG

-1319 TPAK
+1319 TPAR

>member
-29 AYAEYAATHPDGF
+29 AYAEYAAAHPEGF

-103 EIDSQSGHEV
+103 KVDSQSGHEV

-133 DEAGKPVVNEGE
+133 DKAGKPVVNEGE
-145 DGLRH
+145 DGLRR
-150 LDYIIKQA
+150 LDYVIKQA
-158 EEHDMKLVITFTNY
+158 EEHNMKLVITFTNY

-229 YYTGEKLVDS
+229 YYTGEKLMDS

-293 LGYQEAARQDLP
+293 LGYQEAAKQDLP
-305 SSAYSG
+305 SAAYSG
-311 YYGVDFDKL
+311 YYGVDFNKL

-345 DLEWIKRHAQTTSS
+345 DLEWIKRHAQTTAS
-359 ADKPIIFEEFG
+359 ADKPVIFEEFG

-426 PEGIEKTDSTR
+426 PEGVDKTDSTR

-461 SFDRSKSGNVVVNVS
+461 TFDRSKSGDVVVNVS

-486 VGGKKLSS
+486 VGGKKISS

-540 SIPKPIISPEIISV
+540 SIPKPVISPEIISV

-578 VADGKAL
+578 IAGGKTL
-585 AEGTDYTTSGD
+585 AEGTDYTVSGD

-609 AGIVTLKF
+609 AGIVTLTF

-645 YSNDKALWSSYSR
+645 YSDDKALWSAYSR
-658 NTSGNEVSLS
+658 NTGGNEVSLS
-668 LAAKNGSKT
+668 LTTKNSSKA

-707 VELWLEGDG
+707 VELWVEGDG

-730 NYFEAQIALDFAGGK
+730 NYFEAQIAFDFTGGK

-752 DFKAPSWQSGGKLD
+752 DFKAPSWQSGGTLD
-766 TSKLNQFSFYMG
+766 TSKLDQFSFYMG
-778 GDSAQKTGTVYIDNV
+778 GDSVATGIVYIDDV
-793 VFYEDGQIEKPHL
+793 VFYEDGQTEKPHL
-806 STKSGIFDAD
+806 STKSGTFDAD

-827 YGKSVESIIVNGKKL
+827 YGKSVESITANGKKL
-842 TGGLDYSTSGS
+842 AGGSDYSTNGS

-863 TLANGNYTLTY
+863 TLSNGNYTLTY
-874 TFSDGNTDTFAL
+874 TFSDGSTDTFAL

-909 TTEGE
+909 TTDGE

-919 TCGDKYTETI
+919 TCGDRYTETI
-929 PAKGH
+929 PAK
-934 SWVKGETVA
+934 
-943 PTENEKGYTIYTCA
+943 
-957 SCGETKKDDYTD
+957 
-969 PIGHRHSYTLTSTK
+969 
-983 AATCE
+983 
-988 TDGEKVYTCS
+988 
-998 CGEKYTETIPAT
+998 

-1023 TATENGSKHTECT
+1023 TAIENGSKHTECT

-1047 PATGEVSDKKETVIF
+1047 PATGEVSDRKETVIF

-1085 FDSSVIEKDGYFEVQ
+1085 FDSSIIEKDGYFEVQ
-1100 FKGGTDKA
+1100 FKGDTDKA
-1108 EIILQS
+1108 EVILQS
-1114 WSGGADWARVSPTEV
+1114 WSGGAGWARVSPTEV

-1155 KVDRFHVGAANG
+1155 KVDRFHIGAANG
-1167 DIEVLSVKYIVG
+1167 DIEVLSVKYIIE
-1179 KSTKPVDP
+1179 KSTEPVDP
-1187 VDPVDPDKPE
+1187 VDPVDPDEPE

-1217 VSVMTSKNYGSFD
+1217 VSVMTSKNYGSLD

-1261 ANWARVQPSET
+1261 ASWARVQPSET
-1272 GRANDR
+1272 GKANGH
-1278 YYAKFTYADCVKELG
+1278 YYAKFTYADCVKALG
-1293 AGFDKLDQLHAAAK
+1293 AGLDKLDQLHAAAK

-1319 TPAK
+1319 TPAR

>member
-29 AYAEYAATHPDGF
+29 AYAEYAAAHPEGF

-75 KNVFDDASKMGLKVI
+75 KNVFDDASDMGLKVI

-103 EIDSQSGHEV
+103 KVDSQSGHEV

-133 DEAGKPVVNEGE
+133 DKAGKPVVNEGE
-145 DGLRH
+145 DGLRR
-150 LDYIIKQA
+150 LDYVIKQA
-158 EEHDMKLVITFTNY
+158 EEHNMKLVITFTNY

-229 YYTGEKLVDS
+229 YYTGEKLMDS

-293 LGYQEAARQDLP
+293 LGYQEAAKQDLP
-305 SSAYSG
+305 SAAYSG
-311 YYGVDFDKL
+311 YYGVDFNKL

-345 DLEWIKRHAQTTSS
+345 DLEWIKRHAQTTAS
-359 ADKPIIFEEFG
+359 ADKPVIFEEFG

-426 PEGIEKTDSTR
+426 PEGVDKTDSTR

-461 SFDRSKSGNVVVNVS
+461 TFDRSKSGDVVVNVS

-494 DDYTI
+494 GDYTI
-499 SGNAV
+499 SGNTV
-504 TIKASYLKR
+504 TIKASYLKK

-578 VADGKAL
+578 IADGKTL
-585 AEGTDYTTSGD
+585 NEGTDYTVSGD
-596 TVTLKSAYLKTLS
+596 TVTLKSTYLKTLS
-609 AGIVTLKF
+609 AGIVTLTF

-645 YSNDKALWSSYSR
+645 YSDDKALWSAYSR
-658 NTSGNEVSLS
+658 NTGGNEVSLS
-668 LAAKNGSKT
+668 LTTKNSSKA
-677 LAFGY
+677 LALGY

-707 VELWLEGDG
+707 VELWVEGDG

-730 NYFEAQIALDFAGGK
+730 NYFEAQIALDFTSGK

-752 DFKAPSWQSGGKLD
+752 DFKAPSWQSGGTLD
-766 TSKLNQFSFYMG
+766 TSKLDQFSFYMG
-778 GDSAQKTGTVYIDNV
+778 GDSVATGTVYIDNV
-793 VFYEDGQIEKPHL
+793 VFYEDGQTEKPHL
-806 STKSGIFDAD
+806 STKSGTFDAD

-827 YGKSVESIIVNGKKL
+827 YGKSVESITANGKKL
-842 TGGLDYSTSGS
+842 AGGSDYSTNGS

-863 TLANGNYTLTY
+863 TLENGTYTLTY
-874 TFSDGNTDTFAL
+874 TFSDGSIDTFAL

-909 TTEGE
+909 ITEGE

-919 TCGDKYTETI
+919 TCGDRYTETI
-929 PAKGH
+929 PAK
-934 SWVKGETVA
+934 
-943 PTENEKGYTIYTCA
+943 
-957 SCGETKKDDYTD
+957 
-969 PIGHRHSYTLTSTK
+969 
-983 AATCE
+983 
-988 TDGEKVYTCS
+988 
-998 CGEKYTETIPAT
+998 

-1023 TATENGSKHTECT
+1023 TAIENGSKHTECT

-1047 PATGEVSDKKETVIF
+1047 PATGEVSDRKETVIF

-1085 FDSSVIEKDGYFEVQ
+1085 FDSSIIEKDGYFEVQ

-1108 EIILQS
+1108 EVILQS
-1114 WSGGADWARVSPTEV
+1114 WSGGAGWARVSPTEV

-1155 KVDRFHVGAANG
+1155 KIDRFHVGAANG
-1167 DIEVLSVKYIVG
+1167 DIEVLSVKYVVG
-1179 KSTKPVDP
+1179 KSTEPVDP
-1187 VDPVDPDKPE
+1187 VDPVDPDEPE

-1217 VSVMTSKNYGSFD
+1217 VSVMTSKNNGSLD

-1249 EFELILQSWSGG
+1249 ELELILQSWSGG
-1261 ANWARVQPSET
+1261 ASWARVQPSET
-1272 GRANDR
+1272 GKANGH
-1278 YYAKFTYADCVKELG
+1278 YYAKFTYADCVKAIG

-1319 TPAK
+1319 TPAR

>member
-29 AYAEYAATHPDGF
+29 AYAEYAAAHPEGF

-75 KNVFDDASKMGLKVI
+75 KNVFDDASKMELKVI

-103 EIDSQSGHEV
+103 KVDSQSGHEV

-133 DEAGKPVVNEGE
+133 DKAGKPVVNEGE
-145 DGLRH
+145 DGLRR
-150 LDYIIKQA
+150 LDYVIKQA
-158 EEHDMKLVITFTNY
+158 EEHNMKLVITFTNY

-229 YYTGEKLVDS
+229 YYTGEKLMDS

-293 LGYQEAARQDLP
+293 LGYQEAAKQDLP
-305 SSAYSG
+305 SAAYSG
-311 YYGVDFDKL
+311 YYGVDFNKL

-345 DLEWIKRHAQTTSS
+345 DLEWIKRHAQTTAS
-359 ADKPIIFEEFG
+359 ADKPVIFEEFG

-426 PEGIEKTDSTR
+426 PEGVDKTDSTR

-451 IVNTTDKSTY
+451 IVNSTDKSTY
-461 SFDRSKSGNVVVNVS
+461 TFDRSKSGDVVVNVS

-494 DDYTI
+494 GDYTI
-499 SGNAV
+499 SGNTV
-504 TIKASYLKR
+504 TIKASYLKK

-578 VADGKAL
+578 IADGKTL
-585 AEGTDYTTSGD
+585 NEGTDYTVSGD

-609 AGIVTLKF
+609 AEIVTLTF

-645 YSNDKALWSSYSR
+645 YSNDKALWSAYSR
-658 NTSGNEVSLS
+658 NTGGNEVSLS
-668 LAAKNGSKT
+668 LTTKNGSKA

-707 VELWLEGDG
+707 VELWVEGDG

-730 NYFEAQIALDFAGGK
+730 NYFEAQIALDFTGGK

-752 DFKAPSWQSGGKLD
+752 DFKAPSWQSGGTLD
-766 TSKLNQFSFYMG
+766 TSKLDQFSFYMG
-778 GDSAQKTGTVYIDNV
+778 GDSVATGTVYIDDV
-793 VFYEDGQIEKPHL
+793 VFYEDGQTEKPHL
-806 STKSGIFDAD
+806 STKSGTFDAD

-842 TGGLDYSTSGS
+842 TGGSDYSTNGS

-863 TLANGNYTLTY
+863 TLSNGNYTLTY
-874 TFSDGNTDTFAL
+874 TFSDGSTDTFAL

-909 TTEGE
+909 TTDGE
-914 RIYTC
+914 KIYTC
-919 TCGDKYTETI
+919 TCGD
-929 PAKGH
+929 
-934 SWVKGETVA
+934 
-943 PTENEKGYTIYTCA
+943 
-957 SCGETKKDDYTD
+957 
-969 PIGHRHSYTLTSTK
+969 R
-983 AATCE
+983 
-988 TDGEKVYTCS
+988 
-998 CGEKYTETIPAT
+998 YTETIPAT

-1047 PATGEVSDKKETVIF
+1047 PATGEVSDRKETVIF

-1085 FDSSVIEKDGYFEVQ
+1085 FDSSIIEKDGYFEVQ
-1100 FKGGTDKA
+1100 FKGDTDKA
-1108 EIILQS
+1108 EVILQS

-1129 TEKDGIVYAKYSY
+1129 TEKDGVVYAKYSY

-1155 KVDRFHVGAANG
+1155 KVDRFHIGAANG
-1167 DIEVLSVKYIVG
+1167 DIEVLSVKYIIE
-1179 KSTKPVDP
+1179 KSTEPVDP

-1249 EFELILQSWSGG
+1249 ELELILQSWSGG

-1272 GRANDR
+1272 GRANDH
-1278 YYAKFTYADCVKELG
+1278 YYAKFTYADCVKALG
-1293 AGFDKLDQLHAAAK
+1293 AGLDKLDQLHAAAK

-1319 TPAK
+1319 TPAR

>member
-29 AYAEYAATHPDGF
+29 AYAEYAAAHPEGF

-103 EIDSQSGHEV
+103 KVDSQSGHEV

-145 DGLRH
+145 DGLRR
-150 LDYIIKQA
+150 LDYVIKQA
-158 EEHDMKLVITFTNY
+158 EEHNMKLVITFTNY

-229 YYTGEKLVDS
+229 YYTGEKLMDS

-293 LGYQEAARQDLP
+293 LGYQEAAKQNLP
-305 SSAYSG
+305 SAAYSG
-311 YYGVDFDKL
+311 YYGVDFNKL

-345 DLEWIKRHAQTTSS
+345 DLEWIKRHAQTTAS
-359 ADKPIIFEEFG
+359 ADKPVIFEEFG

-426 PEGIEKTDSTR
+426 PEGVDKTDSTR

-461 SFDRSKSGNVVVNVS
+461 SFDRSKSGDVVVNVS
-476 MKEGSISGVE
+476 MKEGSVSGVE

-494 DDYTI
+494 GDYTI
-499 SGNAV
+499 SGNTV
-504 TIKASYLKR
+504 TIKASYLKK

-540 SIPKPIISPEIISV
+540 SIPKPVISPEIISV

-578 VADGKAL
+578 ICDGKTLTDGA
-585 AEGTDYTTSGD
+585 DYTVSGD
-596 TVTLKSAYLKTLS
+596 IVTLKSAYLKTLS
-609 AGIVTLKF
+609 AGIVTLTF

-637 DELDTFES
+637 DELDTFEN
-645 YSNDKALWSSYSR
+645 YSDDKALWSAYSR
-658 NTSGNEVSLS
+658 NTGGNEVSLS
-668 LAAKNGSKT
+668 LVTKNGSKA

-694 HPIAV
+694 HPMAV
-699 RNASSFAG
+699 RNASQFAG
-707 VELWLEGDG
+707 VELWVEGDG

-730 NYFEAQIALDFAGGK
+730 NYFEAQIALDFTGGK

-752 DFKAPSWQSGGKLD
+752 DFKAPSWQSGGALD

-778 GDSAQKTGTVYIDNV
+778 GDSVATGTVYIDDV
-793 VFYEDGQIEKPHL
+793 VFYEDGQSEKPHL
-806 STKSGIFDAD
+806 STKSGTFDAD

-827 YGKSVESIIVNGKKL
+827 YGKSVESITANGKKL
-842 TGGLDYSTSGS
+842 SGGSDYSTNGS

-863 TLANGNYTLTY
+863 TLANGDYTLTY
-874 TFSDGNTDTFAL
+874 TFSDGSTDTFAL

-909 TTEGE
+909 TAEGE
-914 RIYTC
+914 RT
-919 TCGDKYTETI
+919 
-929 PAKGH
+929 
-934 SWVKGETVA
+934 
-943 PTENEKGYTIYTCA
+943 
-957 SCGETKKDDYTD
+957 
-969 PIGHRHSYTLTSTK
+969 
-983 AATCE
+983 
-988 TDGEKVYTCS
+988 YTCS
-998 CGEKYTETIPAT
+998 CGDKYTETIPAT

-1016 WIIDKAA
+1016 WMIDKAA

-1047 PATGEVSDKKETVIF
+1047 PATGEVSDRKETVIF

-1100 FKGGTDKA
+1100 FKGGADKA
-1108 EIILQS
+1108 EVILQS
-1114 WSGGADWARVSPTEV
+1114 WSGGTGWARVSPTEA
-1129 TEKDGIVYAKYSY
+1129 TEKDGVVYAKYSY
-1142 DDVAAAFGTTDFS
+1142 DDVAAVFGTTDFS

-1167 DIEVLSVKYIVG
+1167 EIEVLSVKYIVE
-1179 KSTKPVDP
+1179 KST
-1187 VDPVDPDKPE
+1187 DPVDPDEPE

-1202 SIFWGAKSCGSWGQA
+1202 SIFWGTKSCGSWGQA

-1230 VSYLSANGYFY
+1230 VSNLSAKGYFY
-1241 VEYSGAEN
+1241 VEYSGSEN
-1249 EFELILQSWSGG
+1249 EFELVLQSWSGG
-1261 ANWARVQPSET
+1261 ASWARVQPSET
-1272 GRANDR
+1272 GRANGH
-1278 YYAKFTYADCVKELG
+1278 YYAKFTYADCVKALG
-1293 AGFDKLDQLHAAAK
+1293 TGLDKLDQLHAAAK

>member
-29 AYAEYAATHPDGF
+29 AYAEYAAAHPEGF

-103 EIDSQSGHEV
+103 KIDSQSGHEV

-145 DGLRH
+145 DGLRR

-158 EEHDMKLVITFTNY
+158 EEHNMKLVITFTNY

-229 YYTGEKLVDS
+229 YYTGEKLMDS

-293 LGYQEAARQDLP
+293 LGYQEAAKQDLP
-305 SSAYSG
+305 SAAYSG
-311 YYGVDFDKL
+311 YYGVDFNKL

-345 DLEWIKRHAQTTSS
+345 DLEWIKRHAQTTAS
-359 ADKPIIFEEFG
+359 ADKPVIFEEFG

-426 PEGIEKTDSTR
+426 PEDVDKTDSTR

-461 SFDRSKSGNVVVNVS
+461 TFDRSKSGDVVVNVS

-494 DDYTI
+494 GDYTI
-499 SGNAV
+499 SGNTV
-504 TIKASYLKR
+504 TIKASYLKK

-540 SIPKPIISPEIISV
+540 SIPKPVISPEIISV

-578 VADGKAL
+578 IADGKTL
-585 AEGTDYTTSGD
+585 AEGTDYTASGD

-609 AGIVTLKF
+609 AGIVTLTF

-645 YSNDKALWSSYSR
+645 YSDDKALWSAYSR
-658 NTSGNEVSLS
+658 NTGGNEVSLS
-668 LAAKNGSKT
+668 LTTKNGSKA

-707 VELWLEGDG
+707 VELWVEGDG

-730 NYFEAQIALDFAGGK
+730 NYFEAQIALDFTGGK

-752 DFKAPSWQSGGKLD
+752 DFKAPSWQSGGTLD
-766 TSKLNQFSFYMG
+766 TSKLDQFSFYMG
-778 GDSAQKTGTVYIDNV
+778 GDSVATGIVYIDDV
-793 VFYEDGQIEKPHL
+793 VFYEDGQTEKPHL
-806 STKSGIFDAD
+806 STKSGTFDAG

-827 YGKSVESIIVNGKKL
+827 YGKSVESITANGKKL
-842 TGGLDYSTSGS
+842 AGGSDYSTNGS

-863 TLANGNYTLTY
+863 TLGNGTYTLTY
-874 TFSDGNTDTFAL
+874 TFSDGSTDTFAL

-914 RIYTC
+914 IIYTC
-919 TCGDKYTETI
+919 TCGD
-929 PAKGH
+929 
-934 SWVKGETVA
+934 
-943 PTENEKGYTIYTCA
+943 
-957 SCGETKKDDYTD
+957 
-969 PIGHRHSYTLTSTK
+969 R
-983 AATCE
+983 
-988 TDGEKVYTCS
+988 
-998 CGEKYTETIPAT
+998 YTETIPAT

-1023 TATENGSKHTECT
+1023 TAIENGSKHTECT

-1047 PATGEVSDKKETVIF
+1047 PATGEVSDRKETVIF

-1085 FDSSVIEKDGYFEVQ
+1085 FDSSIIEKDGYFEVQ
-1100 FKGGTDKA
+1100 FKGDTDKA
-1108 EIILQS
+1108 EVILQS
-1114 WSGGADWARVSPTEV
+1114 WSGGTDWARVSPTEV

-1167 DIEVLSVKYIVG
+1167 DIEVLSVKYIIE
-1179 KSTKPVDP
+1179 KSTEPVDP
-1187 VDPVDPDKPE
+1187 VDPVDPDEPE

-1217 VSVMTSKNYGSFD
+1217 VSVMTSKNYGSLD

-1261 ANWARVQPSET
+1261 ASWARVQPSET
-1272 GRANDR
+1272 GKANGH
-1278 YYAKFTYADCVKELG
+1278 YYAKFTYADCVKALG

-1319 TPAK
+1319 TPAR

>member
-29 AYAEYAATHPDGF
+29 AYAEYAAAHPEGF

-103 EIDSQSGHEV
+103 KIDSQSGHEV

-133 DEAGKPVVNEGE
+133 DKAGKPVVNEGE
-145 DGLRH
+145 DGLRR
-150 LDYIIKQA
+150 LDYVIKQA

-229 YYTGEKLVDS
+229 YYTGEKLMDS

-293 LGYQEAARQDLP
+293 LGYQEAAKLDLP
-305 SSAYSG
+305 SAAYSG
-311 YYGVDFDKL
+311 YYGVDFNKL

-345 DLEWIKRHAQTTSS
+345 DLEWIKRHAQTTAS
-359 ADKPIIFEEFG
+359 ADKPVIFEEFG

-426 PEGIEKTDSTR
+426 PEGVDKTDSTR

-461 SFDRSKSGNVVVNVS
+461 TFDRSKSGDVVVNVS

-494 DDYTI
+494 GDYTI
-499 SGNAV
+499 SGNTV
-504 TIKASYLKR
+504 TIKASYLKK

-540 SIPKPIISPEIISV
+540 SIPKPVISPEIISV

-578 VADGKAL
+578 IADGKTL
-585 AEGTDYTTSGD
+585 AEGTDYTASGD
-596 TVTLKSAYLKTLS
+596 TVTLKRAYLKTLS
-609 AGIVTLKF
+609 AGIVTLTF

-645 YSNDKALWSSYSR
+645 YSDDKALWSAYSR
-658 NTSGNEVSLS
+658 NTGGNEVSLS
-668 LAAKNGSKT
+668 LTTKNSSKA

-694 HPIAV
+694 HPIAM

-707 VELWLEGDG
+707 VELWVEGDG

-730 NYFEAQIALDFAGGK
+730 NYFEAQIALDFTGGK

-752 DFKAPSWQSGGKLD
+752 DFKAPSWQSGGTLD
-766 TSKLNQFSFYMG
+766 TSKLDQFSFYMG
-778 GDSAQKTGTVYIDNV
+778 GDSVATGIVYIDNV
-793 VFYEDGQIEKPHL
+793 VFYEDGQTEKPHL
-806 STKSGIFDAD
+806 STKSGTFDAD

-827 YGKSVESIIVNGKKL
+827 YGKSVESITANGKKL
-842 TGGLDYSTSGS
+842 AGGSDYSTNGS

-863 TLANGNYTLTY
+863 TLENGTYTLTY
-874 TFSDGNTDTFAL
+874 TLSDGSIDTFAL

-919 TCGDKYTETI
+919 TCGDRYTE
-929 PAKGH
+929 
-934 SWVKGETVA
+934 S
-943 PTENEKGYTIYTCA
+943 
-957 SCGETKKDDYTD
+957 
-969 PIGHRHSYTLTSTK
+969 
-983 AATCE
+983 
-988 TDGEKVYTCS
+988 
-998 CGEKYTETIPAT
+998 IPAT

-1023 TATENGSKHTECT
+1023 TAIENGSKHTECT

-1047 PATGEVSDKKETVIF
+1047 PATGEVSGKKETVIF

-1085 FDSSVIEKDGYFEVQ
+1085 FDSSIIEKDGYFEVQ
-1100 FKGGTDKA
+1100 FKGDTDKA
-1108 EIILQS
+1108 EVILQS

-1129 TEKDGIVYAKYSY
+1129 TEKDGVVYAKYSY

-1167 DIEVLSVKYIVG
+1167 DIEVLSVKYIIE
-1179 KSTKPVDP
+1179 KSTAPVDP
-1187 VDPVDPDKPE
+1187 VDPVDPDEPE

-1217 VSVMTSKNYGSFD
+1217 VSVMTSKNYGSLD

-1261 ANWARVQPSET
+1261 ASWARVQPSET
-1272 GRANDR
+1272 GKANGH
-1278 YYAKFTYADCVKELG
+1278 YYAKFTYADCVKALG

-1319 TPAK
+1319 TPAR

>member
-29 AYAEYAATHPDGF
+29 AYAEYAAAHPEGF

-103 EIDSQSGHEV
+103 KIDSQSGHEV

-133 DEAGKPVVNEGE
+133 DKAGKPVVNEGE
-145 DGLRH
+145 DGLRR
-150 LDYIIKQA
+150 LDYVIKQA

-229 YYTGEKLVDS
+229 YYTGEKLMDS

-293 LGYQEAARQDLP
+293 LGYQEAAKQDLP
-305 SSAYSG
+305 SAAYSG
-311 YYGVDFDKL
+311 YYGVDFNKL

-359 ADKPIIFEEFG
+359 ADKPVIFEEFG

-380 YSDWLDIVTG
+380 YSVWLDIVTG
-390 DYYEGVEYQG
+390 DYYDGVEYQG

-426 PEGIEKTDSTR
+426 PEGVDKTDSTR

-442 AAAKMEKKN
+442 AVAKMEKKN

-461 SFDRSKSGNVVVNVS
+461 TFDRSKSGDVVVNVS
-476 MKEGSISGVE
+476 MKEGSINGVE

-494 DDYTI
+494 GDYTI
-499 SGNAV
+499 SGNTV
-504 TIKASYLKR
+504 TIKASYLKK

-540 SIPKPIISPEIISV
+540 SIPKPVISPEIISV

-578 VADGKAL
+578 IADGKTL
-585 AEGTDYTTSGD
+585 AEGTDYTVSGD

-609 AGIVTLKF
+609 AGTATLTF

-645 YSNDKALWSSYSR
+645 YSDDKALWSAYSR
-658 NTSGNEVSLS
+658 NTGGNEVSLS
-668 LAAKNGSKT
+668 LTTKNSSKA

-707 VELWLEGDG
+707 VELWVEGDG

-730 NYFEAQIALDFAGGK
+730 NYFEAQIALDFTGGK

-752 DFKAPSWQSGGKLD
+752 DFKAPSWQSGGTLD
-766 TSKLNQFSFYMG
+766 TSKLDQFSFYMG
-778 GDSAQKTGTVYIDNV
+778 GDSVATGIVYIDDV
-793 VFYEDGQIEKPHL
+793 VFYEDGQTEKPHL
-806 STKSGIFDAD
+806 STKSGTFDAD

-827 YGKSVESIIVNGKKL
+827 YGKSVESITANGKKL
-842 TGGLDYSTSGS
+842 AGGSDYSTNGS

-863 TLANGNYTLTY
+863 TLGNGTYTLTY
-874 TFSDGNTDTFAL
+874 TFSDGSTDTFAL

-919 TCGDKYTETI
+919 TCGD
-929 PAKGH
+929 
-934 SWVKGETVA
+934 
-943 PTENEKGYTIYTCA
+943 
-957 SCGETKKDDYTD
+957 
-969 PIGHRHSYTLTSTK
+969 R
-983 AATCE
+983 
-988 TDGEKVYTCS
+988 
-998 CGEKYTETIPAT
+998 YTETIPAT

-1023 TATENGSKHTECT
+1023 TAIENGSKHTECT

-1047 PATGEVSDKKETVIF
+1047 PATGEVSDRKETVIF

-1100 FKGGTDKA
+1100 FKGDTDKA
-1108 EIILQS
+1108 EVILQS

-1167 DIEVLSVKYIVG
+1167 DIEVLSVKYIIE
-1179 KSTKPVDP
+1179 KSTEPVDP
-1187 VDPVDPDKPE
+1187 VDPVDPDEPE

-1217 VSVMTSKNYGSFD
+1217 VSVMTSKNYGSLD

-1261 ANWARVQPSET
+1261 ASWARVQPSET
-1272 GRANDR
+1272 GKANGH
-1278 YYAKFTYADCVKELG
+1278 YYAKFTYADCVKALG

-1319 TPAK
+1319 TPAR

>member
-29 AYAEYAATHPDGF
+29 AYAEYAAAHPEGF

-103 EIDSQSGHEV
+103 KVDSQSGHEV

-133 DEAGKPVVNEGE
+133 DKAGKPVVNEGE
-145 DGLRH
+145 DGLRR
-150 LDYIIKQA
+150 LDYVIKQA
-158 EEHDMKLVITFTNY
+158 EEHNMKLVITFTNY

-229 YYTGEKLVDS
+229 YYTGEKLMDS

-293 LGYQEAARQDLP
+293 LGYQEAAKQDLP
-305 SSAYSG
+305 SAAYSG
-311 YYGVDFDKL
+311 YYGVDFNKL

-345 DLEWIKRHAQTTSS
+345 DLEWIKRHAQTTAS
-359 ADKPIIFEEFG
+359 ADKPVIFEEFG

-426 PEGIEKTDSTR
+426 PEGVDKTDSTR

-461 SFDRSKSGNVVVNVS
+461 TFDRSKSGDVVVNVS

-494 DDYTI
+494 GDYTI
-499 SGNAV
+499 SGNTV
-504 TIKASYLKR
+504 TIKASYLKK

-540 SIPKPIISPEIISV
+540 SIPKPVISPEIISV

-578 VADGKAL
+578 IADGKTL
-585 AEGTDYTTSGD
+585 AEGTDYTVSGD
-596 TVTLKSAYLKTLS
+596 TVTLKRTYLKTLS
-609 AGIVTLKF
+609 AGIVTLTF

-645 YSNDKALWSSYSR
+645 YSDDKALWSAYSR
-658 NTSGNEVSLS
+658 NTGGNEVSLS
-668 LAAKNGSKT
+668 LTTKNGSKA

-707 VELWLEGDG
+707 VELWVEGDG

-730 NYFEAQIALDFAGGK
+730 NYFEAQIALDFTGGK

-752 DFKAPSWQSGGKLD
+752 DFKAPIWQSGGTLD
-766 TSKLNQFSFYMG
+766 TSKLDQFSFYMG
-778 GDSAQKTGTVYIDNV
+778 GDSVATGIVYIDDV
-793 VFYEDGQIEKPHL
+793 VFYEDGQTEKPHL
-806 STKSGIFDAD
+806 STKSGTFDAD

-827 YGKSVESIIVNGKKL
+827 YGKSVESITANGKKL
-842 TGGLDYSTSGS
+842 AGGSDYSTNGS

-863 TLANGNYTLTY
+863 TLGNGTYTLTY
-874 TFSDGNTDTFAL
+874 TFSDGSSDTFAL

-909 TTEGE
+909 ITEGE

-919 TCGDKYTETI
+919 TCGD
-929 PAKGH
+929 
-934 SWVKGETVA
+934 
-943 PTENEKGYTIYTCA
+943 
-957 SCGETKKDDYTD
+957 
-969 PIGHRHSYTLTSTK
+969 R
-983 AATCE
+983 
-988 TDGEKVYTCS
+988 
-998 CGEKYTETIPAT
+998 YTETIPAT

-1023 TATENGSKHTECT
+1023 TAIENGSKHTECT

-1047 PATGEVSDKKETVIF
+1047 PATGEVSDRKETVIF

-1085 FDSSVIEKDGYFEVQ
+1085 FDSSIIEKDGYFEVQ
-1100 FKGGTDKA
+1100 FKGDTDKA
-1108 EIILQS
+1108 EVILQS
-1114 WSGGADWARVSPTEV
+1114 WSGGTDWARVSPTEV

-1155 KVDRFHVGAANG
+1155 KIDRFHVGAANG
-1167 DIEVLSVKYIVG
+1167 DIEVLSVKYIIE
-1179 KSTKPVDP
+1179 KSTEPVDP
-1187 VDPVDPDKPE
+1187 VDPVDPDEPE

-1217 VSVMTSKNYGSFD
+1217 VSVMTSKNYGSLD

-1261 ANWARVQPSET
+1261 ASWARVQPSET
-1272 GRANDR
+1272 GKANGH
-1278 YYAKFTYADCVKELG
+1278 YYAKFTYADCVKALG

-1319 TPAK
+1319 TPAR

>member
-29 AYAEYAATHPDGF
+29 AYAEYAAAHPEGF

-103 EIDSQSGHEV
+103 KVDSQSGHEV

-133 DEAGKPVVNEGE
+133 DKAGKPVVNEGE
-145 DGLRH
+145 DGLRR
-150 LDYIIKQA
+150 LDYVIKQA
-158 EEHDMKLVITFTNY
+158 EEHNMKLVITFTNY

-229 YYTGEKLVDS
+229 YYTGEKLMDS

-293 LGYQEAARQDLP
+293 LGYQEAAKQDLP
-305 SSAYSG
+305 SAAYSG
-311 YYGVDFDKL
+311 YYGVDFNKL

-345 DLEWIKRHAQTTSS
+345 DLEWIKRHAQTTAS
-359 ADKPIIFEEFG
+359 ADKPVIFEEFG

-426 PEGIEKTDSTR
+426 PEGVDKTDSTR

-461 SFDRSKSGNVVVNVS
+461 SFDRSKSGDVVVNVS

-494 DDYTI
+494 GDYTI
-499 SGNAV
+499 SGNTA
-504 TIKASYLKR
+504 TIKASYLKK

-578 VADGKAL
+578 IADGKTL
-585 AEGTDYTTSGD
+585 AEGTDYIASGD

-609 AGIVTLKF
+609 AGIVTLTF

-645 YSNDKALWSSYSR
+645 YSDDKALWSAYSR
-658 NTSGNEVSLS
+658 NTGGNEVSLS
-668 LAAKNGSKT
+668 LITKNGSKA

-707 VELWLEGDG
+707 VELWVEGDG

-730 NYFEAQIALDFAGGK
+730 NYFEAQIALDFTGGK

-752 DFKAPSWQSGGKLD
+752 DFKAPSWQSGGTLD
-766 TSKLNQFSFYMG
+766 TSKLDQFSFYMG
-778 GDSAQKTGTVYIDNV
+778 GDSVATGIVYIDNV
-793 VFYEDGQIEKPHL
+793 VFYEDGQTEKPHL
-806 STKSGIFDAD
+806 STKSGTFDAD

-827 YGKSVESIIVNGKKL
+827 YGKSVESIKANGKKL
-842 TGGLDYSTSGS
+842 AGGSDYSTNGS

-863 TLANGNYTLTY
+863 TLENGNYTLTY
-874 TFSDGNTDTFAL
+874 TFSDGSTDTFAL

-919 TCGDKYTETI
+919 TCGD
-929 PAKGH
+929 
-934 SWVKGETVA
+934 
-943 PTENEKGYTIYTCA
+943 
-957 SCGETKKDDYTD
+957 
-969 PIGHRHSYTLTSTK
+969 R
-983 AATCE
+983 
-988 TDGEKVYTCS
+988 
-998 CGEKYTETIPAT
+998 YTETIPAT

-1023 TATENGSKHTECT
+1023 TAIENGSKHTECT

-1047 PATGEVSDKKETVIF
+1047 PATGEVSDRKETVIF

-1085 FDSSVIEKDGYFEVQ
+1085 FDSSIIEKDGYFEVQ
-1100 FKGGTDKA
+1100 FKGDTDKA
-1108 EIILQS
+1108 EVILQS
-1114 WSGGADWARVSPTEV
+1114 WSSGADWARVSPTEV

-1167 DIEVLSVKYIVG
+1167 DIEVLSVKYIIE
-1179 KSTKPVDP
+1179 KSTEPVDP
-1187 VDPVDPDKPE
+1187 VDPVDPDEPE

-1217 VSVMTSKNYGSFD
+1217 VSVMTSKNYGSLD

-1261 ANWARVQPSET
+1261 ASWARVQPSET
-1272 GRANDR
+1272 GKANGH
-1278 YYAKFTYADCVKELG
+1278 YYAKFTYADCVKALG

-1319 TPAK
+1319 TPAR

>member
-29 AYAEYAATHPDGF
+29 AYAEYAAAHPEGF

-103 EIDSQSGHEV
+103 KVDSQSGHEV

-133 DEAGKPVVNEGE
+133 DKAGKPVVNEGE
-145 DGLRH
+145 DGLRR
-150 LDYIIKQA
+150 LDYVIKQA

-229 YYTGEKLVDS
+229 YYTGDKLMDS

-293 LGYQEAARQDLP
+293 LGYQEAAKQDLP
-305 SSAYSG
+305 SAAYSG
-311 YYGVDFDKL
+311 YYGVDFNKL

-345 DLEWIKRHAQTTSS
+345 DLEWIKRHAQTTAS
-359 ADKPIIFEEFG
+359 ADKPVIFEEFG

-426 PEGIEKTDSTR
+426 PEGVDKTDSTR

-461 SFDRSKSGNVVVNVS
+461 TFDRSKSGDVVVNVS

-494 DDYTI
+494 GDYTI
-499 SGNAV
+499 SGNTV
-504 TIKASYLKR
+504 TIKASYLKK

-540 SIPKPIISPEIISV
+540 SIPKPVISPEIISV

-578 VADGKAL
+578 IADGKTL
-585 AEGTDYTTSGD
+585 AEGTDYTVSGD

-609 AGIVTLKF
+609 AGIVTLTF

-645 YSNDKALWSSYSR
+645 YSDDKALWSAYSR
-658 NTSGNEVSLS
+658 NTGGNEVSLS
-668 LAAKNGSKT
+668 LTTKNGSKA

-707 VELWLEGDG
+707 VELWVEGDG

-730 NYFEAQIALDFAGGK
+730 NYFEAQIALDFTGGK

-752 DFKAPSWQSGGKLD
+752 DFKAPIWQSGGTLD
-766 TSKLNQFSFYMG
+766 TSKLDQFSFYMG
-778 GDSAQKTGTVYIDNV
+778 GDSVATGIVYIDDV
-793 VFYEDGQIEKPHL
+793 VFYEDGQTEKPHL
-806 STKSGIFDAD
+806 STKSGTFDAD

-827 YGKSVESIIVNGKKL
+827 YGKSVESITANGKKL
-842 TGGLDYSTSGS
+842 AGGSDYSTNGS

-863 TLANGNYTLTY
+863 TLGNGTYTLTY
-874 TFSDGNTDTFAL
+874 TFSDGSTDTFAL

-919 TCGDKYTETI
+919 TCGD
-929 PAKGH
+929 
-934 SWVKGETVA
+934 
-943 PTENEKGYTIYTCA
+943 
-957 SCGETKKDDYTD
+957 
-969 PIGHRHSYTLTSTK
+969 R
-983 AATCE
+983 
-988 TDGEKVYTCS
+988 
-998 CGEKYTETIPAT
+998 YTETIPAT

-1023 TATENGSKHTECT
+1023 TAIENGSKHTECT

-1047 PATGEVSDKKETVIF
+1047 PATGEVSDRKETVIF

-1085 FDSSVIEKDGYFEVQ
+1085 FDSSIIEKDGYFEVQ
-1100 FKGGTDKA
+1100 FKGDTDKA
-1108 EIILQS
+1108 EVILQS
-1114 WSGGADWARVSPTEV
+1114 WSGGTDWARVSPTEV

-1167 DIEVLSVKYIVG
+1167 DIEVLSVKYIIE
-1179 KSTKPVDP
+1179 KSTEPVDP
-1187 VDPVDPDKPE
+1187 VDPVDPDEPE

-1217 VSVMTSKNYGSFD
+1217 VSVMTSKNYGSLD

-1261 ANWARVQPSET
+1261 ASWARVQPSET
-1272 GRANDR
+1272 GKANGH
-1278 YYAKFTYADCVKELG
+1278 YYAKFTYADCVKALG

-1319 TPAK
+1319 TPAR

>member
-1 MTGVMRRFSAAL
+1 MKRSMVMTGVMRRFSAAL

-29 AYAEYAATHPDGF
+29 AYAEYAAAHPEGF

-103 EIDSQSGHEV
+103 KIDSQSGHEV

-133 DEAGKPVVNEGE
+133 DKAGKPVVNEGE
-145 DGLRH
+145 DGLRR
-150 LDYIIKQA
+150 LDYVIKQA
-158 EEHDMKLVITFTNY
+158 EEHNMKLVITFTNY

-206 FYTNETIKGW
+206 FYTNETIKDW

-229 YYTGEKLVDS
+229 YYTGEKLMDS

-293 LGYQEAARQDLP
+293 LGYQEAAKQDLP
-305 SSAYSG
+305 SAAYSG
-311 YYGVDFDKL
+311 YYGVDFNKL

-345 DLEWIKRHAQTTSS
+345 DLEWIKRHAQTTAS
-359 ADKPIIFEEFG
+359 ADKPVIFEEFG

-426 PEGIEKTDSTR
+426 PEGVDKTDSTR

-461 SFDRSKSGNVVVNVS
+461 TFDRSKSGDVVVNVS

-494 DDYTI
+494 GDYTI
-499 SGNAV
+499 SGNTV
-504 TIKASYLKR
+504 TIKASYLKK

-578 VADGKAL
+578 IADGKTL
-585 AEGTDYTTSGD
+585 NEGTDYTASGD

-609 AGIVTLKF
+609 AGIVTLTF

-645 YSNDKALWSSYSR
+645 YSDDKALWSAYSR
-658 NTSGNEVSLS
+658 NTGGNEVSLS
-668 LAAKNGSKT
+668 LTTKNGSKA

-707 VELWLEGDG
+707 VELWVEGDG

-730 NYFEAQIALDFAGGK
+730 NYFEAQIALDFTGGK

-752 DFKAPSWQSGGKLD
+752 DFKAPSWQSGGTLD
-766 TSKLNQFSFYMG
+766 TSKLDQFSFYMG
-778 GDSAQKTGTVYIDNV
+778 GDSVATGIVYIDDV
-793 VFYEDGQIEKPHL
+793 VFYEDGQTEKPHL
-806 STKSGIFDAD
+806 STKSGTFDAD

-827 YGKSVESIIVNGKKL
+827 YGKSVESITANGKKL
-842 TGGLDYSTSGS
+842 AGGSDYSTNGS

-874 TFSDGNTDTFAL
+874 TFSDGSTDTFAL

-909 TTEGE
+909 ITEGE

-919 TCGDKYTETI
+919 TCGDRYTETI
-929 PAKGH
+929 PAK
-934 SWVKGETVA
+934 
-943 PTENEKGYTIYTCA
+943 
-957 SCGETKKDDYTD
+957 
-969 PIGHRHSYTLTSTK
+969 
-983 AATCE
+983 
-988 TDGEKVYTCS
+988 
-998 CGEKYTETIPAT
+998 

-1023 TATENGSKHTECT
+1023 TAIENGSKHTECT

-1047 PATGEVSDKKETVIF
+1047 PATGEVSDRKETVIF

-1085 FDSSVIEKDGYFEVQ
+1085 FDSSIIEKDGYFEVQ
-1100 FKGGTDKA
+1100 FKGDTDKA
-1108 EIILQS
+1108 EVILQS
-1114 WSGGADWARVSPTEV
+1114 WSGGTDWARVSPTEV
-1129 TEKDGIVYAKYSY
+1129 TEKDGVVYAKYSY

-1167 DIEVLSVKYIVG
+1167 DIEVLSVKYIIE
-1179 KSTKPVDP
+1179 KSTEPVDP
-1187 VDPVDPDKPE
+1187 VDPVDPDEPE

-1217 VSVMTSKNYGSFD
+1217 VSVMTSKNYGSLD

-1261 ANWARVQPSET
+1261 ASWARVQPSET
-1272 GRANDR
+1272 GKANGH
-1278 YYAKFTYADCVKELG
+1278 YYAKFTYADCVKALG

-1319 TPAK
+1319 TPAR

>member
-29 AYAEYAATHPDGF
+29 AYAEYAAAHPEGF

-103 EIDSQSGHEV
+103 KVDSQSGHEV

-133 DEAGKPVVNEGE
+133 DKAGKPVVNEGE
-145 DGLRH
+145 DGLRR
-150 LDYIIKQA
+150 LDYVIKQA
-158 EEHDMKLVITFTNY
+158 EEHNMKLVITFTNY

-229 YYTGEKLVDS
+229 YYTGEKLMDS

-293 LGYQEAARQDLP
+293 LGYQEAAKQELP
-305 SSAYSG
+305 SAAYSG
-311 YYGVDFDKL
+311 YYGVDFNKL

-345 DLEWIKRHAQTTSS
+345 DLEWIKRHAQTTAS
-359 ADKPIIFEEFG
+359 ADKPVIFEEFG

-426 PEGIEKTDSTR
+426 PEGVDKTDSTR

-451 IVNTTDKSTY
+451 IVNSTDKSTY
-461 SFDRSKSGNVVVNVS
+461 TFDRSESGDVVVNVS
-476 MKEGSISGVE
+476 MKEGSISSVE

-494 DDYTI
+494 GDYTI
-499 SGNAV
+499 SGNTV
-504 TIKASYLKR
+504 TIKASYLKK

-554 DVNPKKCSDVDITM
+554 DVNPKKCSDVDIIM

-578 VADGKAL
+578 IADGKTL
-585 AEGTDYTTSGD
+585 AEGTDYTASGD

-609 AGIVTLKF
+609 AGIVTLTF

-658 NTSGNEVSLS
+658 NTGGNEVSLS
-668 LAAKNGSKT
+668 LATKNGSKA

-707 VELWLEGDG
+707 VELWVEGDG

-730 NYFEAQIALDFAGGK
+730 NYFEAQITLDFAGGK

-752 DFKAPSWQSGGKLD
+752 DFKAPSWQSGGNLD

-778 GDSAQKTGTVYIDNV
+778 GDSAQKTGTVYIDDV

-806 STKSGIFDAD
+806 STKSGTFDAD

-863 TLANGNYTLTY
+863 KLTNGNYTLTY
-874 TFSDGNTDTFAL
+874 TFSDGSTDTFAL

-919 TCGDKYTETI
+919 TCGD
-929 PAKGH
+929 
-934 SWVKGETVA
+934 
-943 PTENEKGYTIYTCA
+943 
-957 SCGETKKDDYTD
+957 
-969 PIGHRHSYTLTSTK
+969 R
-983 AATCE
+983 
-988 TDGEKVYTCS
+988 
-998 CGEKYTETIPAT
+998 YTETIPAT

-1023 TATENGSKHTECT
+1023 TAIENGSKHTQCT

-1047 PATGEVSDKKETVIF
+1047 PATGEVSDRKETVIF

-1085 FDSSVIEKDGYFEVQ
+1085 FDSSIIEKDGYFEVQ
-1100 FKGGTDKA
+1100 FKGDTDKA
-1108 EIILQS
+1108 EVILQS

-1129 TEKDGIVYAKYSY
+1129 TEKDGVVYAKYSY

-1155 KVDRFHVGAANG
+1155 KVDRFHIGAANG
-1167 DIEVLSVKYIVG
+1167 DIEVLSVKYIIE
-1179 KSTKPVDP
+1179 KSTEPVDP
-1187 VDPVDPDKPE
+1187 VDPVDPDEPE

-1217 VSVMTSKNYGSFD
+1217 VSVMTSKNNGSLD

-1261 ANWARVQPSET
+1261 ASWARVQPSET
-1272 GRANDR
+1272 GKANGH
-1278 YYAKFTYADCVKELG
+1278 YYAKFTYADCVKALG
-1293 AGFDKLDQLHAAAK
+1293 AGLDKLDQLHAAAK

-1319 TPAK
+1319 TPAR

>member
-29 AYAEYAATHPDGF
+29 AYAEYAAAHPEGF

-103 EIDSQSGHEV
+103 KVDSQSGHEV

-145 DGLRH
+145 DGLRR
-150 LDYIIKQA
+150 LDYVIKQA
-158 EEHDMKLVITFTNY
+158 EEHNMKLVITFTNY

-229 YYTGEKLVDS
+229 YYTGEKLMDS

-293 LGYQEAARQDLP
+293 LGYQEAAKQDLP
-305 SSAYSG
+305 SAAYSG
-311 YYGVDFDKL
+311 YYGVDFNKL

-345 DLEWIKRHAQTTSS
+345 DLEWIKRHAQTTAS
-359 ADKPIIFEEFG
+359 ADKPVIFEEFG

-426 PEGIEKTDSTR
+426 PEGVDKTDSTR

-461 SFDRSKSGNVVVNVS
+461 TFDRSKSGDVVVNVS

-494 DDYTI
+494 GDYTI
-499 SGNAV
+499 SGNTV
-504 TIKASYLKR
+504 TIKASYLKK

-540 SIPKPIISPEIISV
+540 SIPKPVISPEIISV

-578 VADGKAL
+578 ICDGKAL
-585 AEGTDYTTSGD
+585 SEGTDYTVSGD

-609 AGIVTLKF
+609 AGIVTLTF

-645 YSNDKALWSSYSR
+645 YSDDTALWSAYSR
-658 NTSGNEVSLS
+658 NTGGNEVSLS
-668 LAAKNGSKT
+668 LTTKNSSKA

-707 VELWLEGDG
+707 VELWVEGDG

-730 NYFEAQIALDFAGGK
+730 NYFEAQIALDFTGGK

-752 DFKAPSWQSGGKLD
+752 DFKAPSWQSGGTLD
-766 TSKLNQFSFYMG
+766 TSKLDQFSFYMG
-778 GDSAQKTGTVYIDNV
+778 GDSVATGTVYIDNV
-793 VFYEDGQIEKPHL
+793 VFYEDGQSEKPHL
-806 STKSGIFDAD
+806 STKSGTFDAD

-827 YGKSVESIIVNGKKL
+827 YGKSVESITANGKKL
-842 TGGLDYSTSGS
+842 AGGSDYSTNGS

-863 TLANGNYTLTY
+863 TLANGTYTLTY
-874 TFSDGNTDTFAL
+874 TFSDGSSDTFAL

-919 TCGDKYTETI
+919 TCGD
-929 PAKGH
+929 
-934 SWVKGETVA
+934 
-943 PTENEKGYTIYTCA
+943 
-957 SCGETKKDDYTD
+957 
-969 PIGHRHSYTLTSTK
+969 R
-983 AATCE
+983 
-988 TDGEKVYTCS
+988 
-998 CGEKYTETIPAT
+998 YTETIPAT

-1023 TATENGSKHTECT
+1023 TAIENGSKHTECT

-1047 PATGEVSDKKETVIF
+1047 PATGEVSDRKETVIF

-1085 FDSSVIEKDGYFEVQ
+1085 FDSSIIEKDGYFEVQ
-1100 FKGGTDKA
+1100 FKGDTDKA
-1108 EIILQS
+1108 EVILQS
-1114 WSGGADWARVSPTEV
+1114 WSGGTDWARVSPTEV

-1167 DIEVLSVKYIVG
+1167 DIEVLSVKYIIE
-1179 KSTKPVDP
+1179 KSTE
-1187 VDPVDPDKPE
+1187 PVDPDEPE

-1217 VSVMTSKNYGSFD
+1217 VSVMTSKNYGSLD

-1241 VEYSGAEN
+1241 AEYSGAEN

-1261 ANWARVQPSET
+1261 ASWARVQPSET
-1272 GRANDR
+1272 GKANGH
-1278 YYAKFTYADCVKELG
+1278 YYAKFTYADCVKVLG

-1319 TPAK
+1319 TPAR

>member
-29 AYAEYAATHPDGF
+29 AYAEYAAAHPEGF

-103 EIDSQSGHEV
+103 KIDSQSGHEV

-133 DEAGKPVVNEGE
+133 DKAGKPVVNEGE
-145 DGLRH
+145 DGLRR
-150 LDYIIKQA
+150 LDYVIKQA

-229 YYTGEKLVDS
+229 YYTGEKLMDS

-293 LGYQEAARQDLP
+293 LGYQEAAKQDLP
-305 SSAYSG
+305 SAAYSG
-311 YYGVDFDKL
+311 YYGVDFNKL

-345 DLEWIKRHAQTTSS
+345 DLEWIKRHAQTTAS
-359 ADKPIIFEEFG
+359 ADKPVIFEEFG
-370 LTDKTKRDAA
+370 LTDKTKRDTA

-426 PEGIEKTDSTR
+426 PEGVDKTDSTR

-442 AAAKMEKKN
+442 ATAKMEKKN

-461 SFDRSKSGNVVVNVS
+461 SFDRSNSGDVVVNVS
-476 MKEGSISGVE
+476 MKDGSISGVE

-494 DDYTI
+494 GDYTI
-499 SGNAV
+499 SGNTV
-504 TIKASYLKR
+504 TIKASYLKK

-540 SIPKPIISPEIISV
+540 SIPKPVISPEIISV

-578 VADGKAL
+578 IADGKTL
-585 AEGTDYTTSGD
+585 AEGTDYTVSGD

-609 AGIVTLKF
+609 AGIVTLTF

-645 YSNDKALWSSYSR
+645 YSDDKALWSAYSR
-658 NTSGNEVSLS
+658 NTGGNEVSLS
-668 LAAKNGSKT
+668 LTTKNSSKA

-707 VELWLEGDG
+707 VELWIEGDG

-730 NYFEAQIALDFAGGK
+730 NYFEAQIALDFTGGK

-752 DFKAPSWQSGGKLD
+752 DFKAPSWQSGGTLD
-766 TSKLNQFSFYMG
+766 TSKLDQFSFYMG
-778 GDSAQKTGTVYIDNV
+778 GDSVTTGIVYIDDV
-793 VFYEDGQIEKPHL
+793 VFYEDGQTEKPHL
-806 STKSGIFDAD
+806 STKSGTFDAN

-827 YGKSVESIIVNGKKL
+827 YGKSVESITANGKKL
-842 TGGLDYSTSGS
+842 AGGSDYSTNGS

-863 TLANGNYTLTY
+863 TLANGTYTLTY
-874 TFSDGNTDTFAL
+874 TFSDGSTDTFAL

-919 TCGDKYTETI
+919 TCGD
-929 PAKGH
+929 
-934 SWVKGETVA
+934 
-943 PTENEKGYTIYTCA
+943 
-957 SCGETKKDDYTD
+957 
-969 PIGHRHSYTLTSTK
+969 R
-983 AATCE
+983 
-988 TDGEKVYTCS
+988 
-998 CGEKYTETIPAT
+998 YTETIPAT

-1023 TATENGSKHTECT
+1023 TAIGNGSKHTECT

-1047 PATGEVSDKKETVIF
+1047 PATGEVSDRKETVIF

-1085 FDSSVIEKDGYFEVQ
+1085 FDSSIIEKDGYFEVQ
-1100 FKGGTDKA
+1100 FKGDTDKA
-1108 EIILQS
+1108 EVILQS
-1114 WSGGADWARVSPTEV
+1114 WSGGTDWARVSPTEV

-1167 DIEVLSVKYIVG
+1167 DIEVLSVKYVVG
-1179 KSTKPVDP
+1179 KSTEPVDP
-1187 VDPVDPDKPE
+1187 VDPVDPDEPE

-1217 VSVMTSKNYGSFD
+1217 VSVMTSKNYGSLD

-1261 ANWARVQPSET
+1261 ASWARVRPSET
-1272 GRANDR
+1272 GKANGH
-1278 YYAKFTYADCVKELG
+1278 YYAKFTYADCVKALG

-1319 TPAK
+1319 TPAR

>member
-1 MTGVMRRFSAAL
+1 MTGVMKRFSAAL

-29 AYAEYAATHPDGF
+29 AYAEYAAAHPEGF

-103 EIDSQSGHEV
+103 KIDSQSGHEV

-133 DEAGKPVVNEGE
+133 DKAGKPVVNEGE
-145 DGLRH
+145 DGLRR
-150 LDYIIKQA
+150 LDYVIKQA
-158 EEHDMKLVITFTNY
+158 EEHNMKLVITFTNY

-229 YYTGEKLVDS
+229 YYTGEKLMDS

-293 LGYQEAARQDLP
+293 LGYQEAAKQDLP
-305 SSAYSG
+305 SAAYSG
-311 YYGVDFDKL
+311 YYGVDFNKL

-345 DLEWIKRHAQTTSS
+345 DLEWIKRHAQTTAS
-359 ADKPIIFEEFG
+359 ADKPVIFEEFG

-426 PEGIEKTDSTR
+426 PEGVDKTDSTR

-461 SFDRSKSGNVVVNVS
+461 TFDRSKSGDVVVNVS
-476 MKEGSISGVE
+476 MKEGSISGVV

-494 DDYTI
+494 GDYTI
-499 SGNAV
+499 SGNTV
-504 TIKASYLKR
+504 TIKASYLKK

-578 VADGKAL
+578 IADGKTL
-585 AEGTDYTTSGD
+585 NEGTDYTASGD

-609 AGIVTLKF
+609 AGIVTLTF

-645 YSNDKALWSSYSR
+645 YSDDKALWSAYSR
-658 NTSGNEVSLS
+658 NTGGNEVSLS
-668 LAAKNGSKT
+668 LATKNGSKA

-707 VELWLEGDG
+707 VELWVEGDG

-730 NYFEAQIALDFAGGK
+730 NYFEAQIALDFTGGK

-752 DFKAPSWQSGGKLD
+752 DFKAPSWQSGGTLD
-766 TSKLNQFSFYMG
+766 TSKLDQFSFYMG
-778 GDSAQKTGTVYIDNV
+778 GDSAATGTVCIDDV
-793 VFYEDGQIEKPHL
+793 VFYEDGQNEKPHL
-806 STKSGIFDAD
+806 STKSGTFDAD

-827 YGKSVESIIVNGKKL
+827 YGKSVESITANGKKL
-842 TGGLDYSTSGS
+842 AGGSDYSTNGS

-863 TLANGNYTLTY
+863 TLGNGTYTLTY
-874 TFSDGNTDTFAL
+874 TFSDGSTDTFAL

-895 THSYTAKVTKEATC
+895 THSYTAKVTKEAAC

-919 TCGDKYTETI
+919 TCGD
-929 PAKGH
+929 
-934 SWVKGETVA
+934 
-943 PTENEKGYTIYTCA
+943 
-957 SCGETKKDDYTD
+957 
-969 PIGHRHSYTLTSTK
+969 R
-983 AATCE
+983 
-988 TDGEKVYTCS
+988 
-998 CGEKYTETIPAT
+998 YTETIPAT

-1023 TATENGSKHTECT
+1023 TAIENGSKHTECT

-1047 PATGEVSDKKETVIF
+1047 PATGEVSDRKETVIF

-1085 FDSSVIEKDGYFEVQ
+1085 FDSSIIEKDGYFEVQ
-1100 FKGGTDKA
+1100 FKGDTDKA
-1108 EIILQS
+1108 EVILQS
-1114 WSGGADWARVSPTEV
+1114 WSGGTDWARVSPTEV
-1129 TEKDGIVYAKYSY
+1129 TEKDGVVYAKYSY
-1142 DDVAAAFGTTDFS
+1142 DDVAAALGTTDFS

-1167 DIEVLSVKYIVG
+1167 DIEVLSVKYIIE
-1179 KSTKPVDP
+1179 KSTEPVDP
-1187 VDPVDPDKPE
+1187 VDPVDPDEPE

-1217 VSVMTSKNYGSFD
+1217 VSVMTSKNYGSLD

-1261 ANWARVQPSET
+1261 ASWARVQPSET
-1272 GRANDR
+1272 GKANGH
-1278 YYAKFTYADCVKELG
+1278 YYAKFTYADCVKALG

-1319 TPAK
+1319 TPAR

>member
-29 AYAEYAATHPDGF
+29 AYAEYAAAHPEGF

-103 EIDSQSGHEV
+103 KIDSQSGHEV

-133 DEAGKPVVNEGE
+133 DKAGKPVVNEGE
-145 DGLRH
+145 DGLRR
-150 LDYIIKQA
+150 LDYVIKQA
-158 EEHDMKLVITFTNY
+158 EEHNMKLVITFTNY

-229 YYTGEKLVDS
+229 YYTGEKLMDS

-504 TIKASYLKR
+504 TIKASYLER

-596 TVTLKSAYLKTLS
+596 TVTIKSAYLKTLS

-658 NTSGNEVSLS
+658 NTGGNEVSLS
-668 LAAKNGSKT
+668 LAAKNGSKA

-707 VELWLEGDG
+707 VELWVEGDG

-730 NYFEAQIALDFAGGK
+730 NYFEAQIALDFTGGK

-752 DFKAPSWQSGGKLD
+752 DFKAPSWQSGGTLD
-766 TSKLNQFSFYMG
+766 TSKLDQFSFYMG
-778 GDSAQKTGTVYIDNV
+778 GDSVATGIVYIDDV
-793 VFYEDGQIEKPHL
+793 VFYEDGQTEKPHL
-806 STKSGIFDAD
+806 STKSGTFDAD

-827 YGKSVESIIVNGKKL
+827 YGKSVESITANGKKL
-842 TGGLDYSTSGS
+842 AGGSDYSTNGS

-863 TLANGNYTLTY
+863 TLGNGNYTLTY
-874 TFSDGNTDTFAL
+874 TFSDGSTDTFAL

-895 THSYTAKVTKEATC
+895 AHSYTAKVTKEATC

-919 TCGDKYTETI
+919 TCGD
-929 PAKGH
+929 
-934 SWVKGETVA
+934 
-943 PTENEKGYTIYTCA
+943 
-957 SCGETKKDDYTD
+957 
-969 PIGHRHSYTLTSTK
+969 R
-983 AATCE
+983 
-988 TDGEKVYTCS
+988 
-998 CGEKYTETIPAT
+998 YTETIPAT

-1023 TATENGSKHTECT
+1023 TAIENGSKHTECT

-1047 PATGEVSDKKETVIF
+1047 PATGEVSGKKETVIF

-1085 FDSSVIEKDGYFEVQ
+1085 FDSSIIEKNGYFEVQ
-1100 FKGGTDKA
+1100 FKGDTDKA
-1108 EIILQS
+1108 EVILQS
-1114 WSGGADWARVSPTEV
+1114 WSGGTDWARVLPTEV
-1129 TEKDGIVYAKYSY
+1129 TEKDGVVYAKYSY

-1167 DIEVLSVKYIVG
+1167 DIEVLSVKYIIE
-1179 KSTKPVDP
+1179 KSTEPVDP
-1187 VDPVDPDKPE
+1187 VDPVDPDEPE

-1217 VSVMTSKNYGSFD
+1217 VSVMTSKNYGSLD

-1261 ANWARVQPSET
+1261 SSWARVQPSET
-1272 GRANDR
+1272 GKANGH
-1278 YYAKFTYADCVKELG
+1278 YYAKFTYADCVKALG

-1319 TPAK
+1319 TPAR

>member
-29 AYAEYAATHPDGF
+29 AYAEYAAAHPEGF

-103 EIDSQSGHEV
+103 KIDSQSGHEV

-133 DEAGKPVVNEGE
+133 DKAGKPVVNEGE
-145 DGLRH
+145 DGLRR

-191 KSVGNSKVDEKDTCD
+191 KSVVNSKVDEKDTCD

-229 YYTGEKLVDS
+229 YYTGEKLMDS

-293 LGYQEAARQDLP
+293 LGYQEAAKQDLP
-305 SSAYSG
+305 SAAYSG
-311 YYGVDFDKL
+311 YYGVDFNKL

-345 DLEWIKRHAQTTSS
+345 DLEWIKRHAQTTAS
-359 ADKPIIFEEFG
+359 ADKPVIFEEFG

-390 DYYEGVEYQG
+390 DYYDGVEYQG

-426 PEGIEKTDSTR
+426 PEGVDKTDSTR

-461 SFDRSKSGNVVVNVS
+461 TFDRSKSGDVVVNVS

-494 DDYTI
+494 GDYTI
-499 SGNAV
+499 SGNTV
-504 TIKASYLKR
+504 TIKASYLKK

-540 SIPKPIISPEIISV
+540 SIPKPVISPEIISV

-578 VADGKAL
+578 IADGKTL
-585 AEGTDYTTSGD
+585 AEGTDYTVSGD

-609 AGIVTLKF
+609 AGIVTLTF

-645 YSNDKALWSSYSR
+645 YSDDKALWSAYSR
-658 NTSGNEVSLS
+658 NTGGNEVSLS
-668 LAAKNGSKT
+668 LTTKNGSKA

-707 VELWLEGDG
+707 VELWVEGDG

-730 NYFEAQIALDFAGGK
+730 NYFEAQIALDFTGGK

-752 DFKAPSWQSGGKLD
+752 GFKAPIWQSGGTLD
-766 TSKLNQFSFYMG
+766 TSKLDQFSFYMG
-778 GDSAQKTGTVYIDNV
+778 GDSVATGIVYIDDV
-793 VFYEDGQIEKPHL
+793 VFYEDGHTEKPHL
-806 STKSGIFDAD
+806 STKSGTFDAD

-827 YGKSVESIIVNGKKL
+827 YGKSVESITANGKKL
-842 TGGLDYSTSGS
+842 AGGSDYSTNGS

-863 TLANGNYTLTY
+863 TLGNGTYTLTY
-874 TFSDGNTDTFAL
+874 TFSDGSSDTFAL

-919 TCGDKYTETI
+919 TCGD
-929 PAKGH
+929 
-934 SWVKGETVA
+934 
-943 PTENEKGYTIYTCA
+943 
-957 SCGETKKDDYTD
+957 
-969 PIGHRHSYTLTSTK
+969 R
-983 AATCE
+983 
-988 TDGEKVYTCS
+988 
-998 CGEKYTETIPAT
+998 YTETIPAT

-1023 TATENGSKHTECT
+1023 TAIENGSKHTECT

-1047 PATGEVSDKKETVIF
+1047 PATGEVSDRKETVIF

-1085 FDSSVIEKDGYFEVQ
+1085 FDSSIIEKDGYFEVQ
-1100 FKGGTDKA
+1100 FKGDTDKA
-1108 EIILQS
+1108 EVILQS
-1114 WSGGADWARVSPTEV
+1114 WSGGAGWARVSPTEV
-1129 TEKDGIVYAKYSY
+1129 TEKDGVVYAKYSY

-1167 DIEVLSVKYIVG
+1167 DIEVLSVKYIIE
-1179 KSTKPVDP
+1179 KSTEPVDP
-1187 VDPVDPDKPE
+1187 VDPVDPDELE

-1217 VSVMTSKNYGSFD
+1217 VSVMTSKNYGSLD

-1261 ANWARVQPSET
+1261 ASWARVQPSET
-1272 GRANDR
+1272 GKANGH
-1278 YYAKFTYADCVKELG
+1278 YYAKFTYADCVKALG

-1319 TPAK
+1319 TPAR